1 MIDVVD
7 PTNLQ
12 SPDYNAVSI
21 RLASPE
27 VIRSWSQGEVKR
39 PETINYRNYKAERDG
54 LFCEKIF
61 GPTKD
66 WECFCG
72 KYSGVK
78 YKGIVC
84 EKCGVLVT
92 HSRVRRER
100 MGHINLVSPVAHIW
114 FFKTMPSRLGTLL
127 GMKSSNLQQVV
138 YFQKYIVTDPGTTP
152 LEYMEVLTEEQYR
165 KAQEKYGDDFKAM
178 MGAEATQE
186 LIRHLDTEKLIS
198 DLREELASTRAK
210 QKIEKIIKRLKLAEE
225 LKTSGNDPQWMV
237 MTVIPVIPP
246 DLRPLVPLENG
257 NFATSDLNDLYRRVI
272 YRNNRLKKLLELN
285 APSIIIR
292 NEKRMLQQAVDAL
305 FDNGRCQRAVF
316 GSGNR
321 PLKSLT
327 DMIKGKQGRFRENL
341 LGKRVDYSARSVIVV
356 GPALKL
362 HQCGLPK
369 SIILELFQPFII
381 RQLKERGYAETVK
394 AAKRKLERRDE
405 EVWEVLDDV
414 IKGRVVM
421 LNRAPTLHRMGIQA
435 FEVVM
440 IDGSAIQLHPLV
452 CQGFNADFDG
462 DQMAVHL
469 PLSIEAQTE
478 ARVLMLSTNNIFSPS
493 HGNPIISADQDIVLG
508 CYFLTLAKEGQIGEG
523 KIFSGFNEV
532 LMALDTNTVALHTL
546 VKIQLPKGMR
556 IDDGGPVKKILP
568 EQILIETTPGRLIF
582 NEALP
587 KGMPYYNKQQDK
599 SGLRRVIADCFEFLD
614 RRSTII
620 VLDTIKEIGFRYSTI
635 SGMSFG
641 AADLYVP
648 EEKPA
653 IIAEADKKA
662 IKFHKAYQRGLIT
675 ASEKHRNI
683 VETWTHATEELSG
696 LLMDR
701 LKNDTRHGVDYINPV
716 YVMAKSGARGSVAQI
731 RQLCGI
737 RGLMAKPNGD
747 IIETPIRAN
756 FREGLKVLEYFT
768 STHGARKGLADTA
781 LKTAD
786 SGYLTRKLVDVAQDV
801 IVAQADCGTVGG
813 ITKAVV
819 YDGDAIKVTLADA
832 ITGRV
837 ARDTI
842 VDIITDEVIVNE
854 NDIVSWETAK
864 KIEAMGFEK
873 IRVRSPLTCESK
885 SGICQKCYGMDRSRG
900 LVVELGVAVGIIAA
914 QSIGEPGTQLTMR
927 TFHIGGVAGV
937 KTEDTNYKARK
948 PGKLVYEN
956 LRTVTN
962 SANDNVVLNRN
973 GEIAIQDKNGRTIE
987 RFKVPVG
994 SKLTIKDGATVEKG
1008 ALVAEWEASSI
1019 PILSDVGG
1027 TVRFEHII
1035 PEVTMREERDPA
1047 TGIINRIILEG
1058 KGDLHP
1064 QVVLE
1069 DASGKPVAHYP
1080 IPEKASLSVVE
1091 GQSIAAGTLLAK
1103 TPREIAGTHDITGG
1117 LPRVTE
1123 LFEARP
1129 PKDPA
1134 VMAEIDGV
1142 VDFGERKR
1150 GKRTLVLTGDSG
1162 TEVEHSIPQGK
1173 HYRVHKGDRVKAGDA
1188 LVDGVLVPKDLLRVV
1203 GEEALQDYL
1212 LGEIQAVY
1220 RAQNVR
1226 IDDKHI
1232 EAIIRQMLRKVEV
1245 NDPGDLPYLQG
1256 QLLDKIRIREEN
1268 QRALA
1273 EGRRPATYEPKLMGI
1288 TRAALQS
1295 ESFIS
1300 AASFQETTKVL
1311 ADAALA
1317 GRRDHLLG
1325 LKENVILG
1333 HLIPCGTGFVTYK
1346 GLGIDKLGEPVVIPQ
1361 TADSLRAPVE
1371 HRFGERVVRQSE
1383 KEPLSADH

>member
-1 MIDVVD
+1 MIDIAAD
-7 PTNLQ
+7 QTNLS

-114 FFKTMPSRLGTLL
+114 FFKTMPSRLGILL

-178 MGAEATQE
+178 MGAEAVQE
-186 LIRHLDTEKLIS
+186 LIKHLDLDKLIS
-198 DLREELASTRAK
+198 DLREELASTKAK
-210 QKIEKIIKRLKLAEE
+210 QKIEKIIKRLKLSEE
-225 LKTSGNDPQWMV
+225 LKSSGNDPQWMV
-237 MTVIPVIPP
+237 MTCVPVIPP

-272 YRNNRLKKLLELN
+272 YRNNRLKKLVELN
-285 APSIIIR
+285 APGIIIR

-356 GPALKL
+356 GPRLKL

-369 SIILELFQPFII
+369 SIILGLFQPFII
-381 RQLKERGYAETVK
+381 RALKERGYAETVK
-394 AAKRKLERRDE
+394 AAKRKLERHDE

-435 FEVVM
+435 FEPVM
-440 IDGSAIQLHPLV
+440 IDGNAIQLHPLV
-452 CQGFNADFDG
+452 CAGFNADFDG

-493 HGNPIISADQDIVLG
+493 NGNPIISADQDIVLG
-508 CYFLTLAKEGQIGEG
+508 CYFLTLAKEDQPGEG
-523 KIFSGFNEV
+523 KIFSGFEEV
-532 LMALDTNTVALHTL
+532 LMALDAGVITLHSL
-546 VKIQLPKGMR
+546 IKIPMTKGTR
-556 IDDGGPVKKILP
+556 VDDGGPVKKMLDKD
-568 EQILIETTPGRLIF
+568 QLVETTAGRFVF
-582 NEALP
+582 NHALP
-587 KGMPYYNKQQDK
+587 QGMPFYNKQQDK
-599 SGLRRVIADCFEFLD
+599 GGLRRVIADCFEYLD
-614 RRSTII
+614 RRSTIV
-620 VLDTIKEIGFRYSTI
+620 VLDTIKDLGFKYSTI
-635 SGMSFG
+635 SGISFA

-648 EEKPA
+648 EEKSA
-653 IIAEADKKA
+653 VVGEADKKA
-662 IKFHKAYQRGLIT
+662 QKFHKAYQRGLIT

-683 VETWTHATEELSG
+683 VETWTHAVEELSG
-696 LLMDR
+696 KLMEKLRDD
-701 LKNDTRHGVDYINPV
+701 KRHGVDYINPV
-716 YVMAKSGARGSVAQI
+716 YVMAKSGARGSVAQV
-731 RQLCGI
+731 RQLCGM
-737 RGLMAKPNGD
+737 RGLMAKPNGE

-786 SGYLTRKLVDVAQDV
+786 SGYLTRKLVDVSQDV
-801 IVAQADCGTVGG
+801 IISEVDCGTVGG

-819 YDGDAIKVTLADA
+819 YDGDVVKVTLAEA

-842 VDIITDEVIVNE
+842 VDIITDEVVVRENE
-854 NDIVSWETAK
+854 IIIGETAK
-864 KIEAMGFEK
+864 KIEGLGFEK

-885 SGICQKCYGMDRSRG
+885 KGICQKCYGMDRSRG
-900 LVVELGVAVGIIAA
+900 MNVEFGVAVGIIAA

-927 TFHIGGVAGV
+927 TFHIGGVANA
-937 KTEDTNYKARK
+937 KAEETSYKARK
-948 PGKLVYEN
+948 SGKMVYEN
-956 LRTVTN
+956 LRIVIN
-962 SANDNVVLNRN
+962 GAGESVVLNRN
-973 GEIAIQDKNGRTIE
+973 GEIAFQDKNGRVIE

-994 SKLTIKDGATVEKG
+994 SKMLVADGVQVDKG
-1008 ALVAEWEASSI
+1008 ALVVEWEASSI

-1035 PEVTMREERDPA
+1035 PEVTMREERDNV

-1069 DASGKPVAHYP
+1069 DDAGKPIAHYP
-1080 IPEKASLSVVE
+1080 VPEKATLRVVE
-1091 GQSIAAGTLLAK
+1091 GQKINGGTLLAS

-1142 VDFGERKR
+1142 IDFGERKR
-1150 GKRTLVLTGDSG
+1150 GKRIIIIRGDSG

-1173 HYRVHKGDRVKAGDA
+1173 HYRVHKGDRVKAGDP
-1188 LVDGVLVPKDLLRVV
+1188 LVDGMLVPKDLLRVV

-1212 LGEIQAVY
+1212 LAEIQAVY

-1232 EAIIRQMLRKVEV
+1232 EAIVRQMLRRVEIS
-1245 NDPGDLPYLQG
+1245 DAGDLPYLQG
-1256 QLLDKIRIREEN
+1256 QLVDKIEIREAN
-1268 QRALA
+1268 QRAIA
-1273 EGRRPATYEPKLMGI
+1273 EGKRPATYEAKLMGI
-1288 TRAALQS
+1288 TRAALHS

-1311 ADAALA
+1311 ADASLA
-1317 GRRDHLLG
+1317 GRRDNLSG

-1333 HLIPCGTGFVTYK
+1333 HLIPCGTGFNVYK
-1346 GLGIDKLGEPVVIPQ
+1346 QIRIEKSGKPVVIPE
-1361 TADSLRAPVE
+1361 TPHIIRAPL
-1371 HRFGERVVRQSE
+1371 Q
-1383 KEPLSADH
+1383 EPASAHD

>member
-1 MIDVVD
+1 MIDMLD
-7 PTNLQ
+7 PTTLQ

-114 FFKTMPSRLGTLL
+114 FFKTMPSRLGILL
-127 GMKSSNLQQVV
+127 GMKSSNLQQVI

-178 MGAEATQE
+178 MGAEAAQE
-186 LIRHLDTEKLIS
+186 LIRHLDTERMIAE
-198 DLREELASTRAK
+198 LREELAATKAK
-210 QKIEKIIKRLKLAEE
+210 QKVEKIIKRLKLAEE
-225 LKTSGNDPQWMV
+225 LKTSGNDPQWMI
-237 MTVIPVIPP
+237 MTVVPVIPP

-272 YRNNRLKKLLELN
+272 YRNNRLKKLIELN

-356 GPALKL
+356 GPRLKL

-369 SIILELFQPFII
+369 AIILELFQPFII
-381 RQLKERGYAETVK
+381 RALKERGYAETVK

-493 HGNPIISADQDIVLG
+493 NGNPIISADQDIVLG
-508 CYFLTLAKEGQIGEG
+508 CYFLTLAKEGQQGEG
-523 KIFSGFNEV
+523 KIFCGINEV
-532 LMALDTNTVALHTL
+532 LMALDTQVVSLHSL
-546 VKIQLPKGMR
+546 IKIQVPKGTR
-556 IDDGGPVKKILP
+556 VDEGGAVKKILP
-568 EQILIETTPGRLIF
+568 EDILIETTPGRIIF

-587 KGMPYYNKQQDK
+587 KGMPFYNKQQDK
-599 SGLRRVIADCFEFLD
+599 PGLRRVIADCFEYLD
-614 RRSTII
+614 RRSTIE
-620 VLDTIKEIGFRYSTI
+620 VLDTIKELGFRYSTL
-635 SGMSFG
+635 SGMSF
-641 AADLYVP
+641 AASDLYVP
-648 EEKPA
+648 EEKTA
-653 IIAEADKKA
+653 IVAEADKKA
-662 IKFHKAYQRGLIT
+662 QKYQKAYQRGLIT
-675 ASEKHRNI
+675 AGEKHRNVI
-683 VETWTHATEELSG
+683 ETWTHATEELTKA
-696 LLMDR
+696 LMER
-701 LKNDTRHGVDYINPV
+701 LKNDHRYGPDYINPV
-716 YVMAKSGARGSVAQI
+716 YVMATSGARGSQAQI
-731 RQLCGI
+731 RQLAGI
-737 RGLMAKPNGD
+737 RGLMAKPNGE

-786 SGYLTRKLVDVAQDV
+786 SGYLTRKLVDVSQDV
-801 IVAQADCGTVGG
+801 IVSEHDCGTVGG
-813 ITKAVV
+813 ITKSVV
-819 YDGDAIKVTLADA
+819 YEGDIVKVSLADA
-832 ITGRV
+832 ITGRT

-842 VDIITDEVIVNE
+842 VDIITDEVIVRE
-854 NDIVSWETAK
+854 NDIISRDKAK
-864 KIEAMGFEK
+864 AIEAMSFEK
-873 IRVRSPLTCESK
+873 IRARSPLTCESK
-885 SGICQKCYGMDRSRG
+885 TGICQKCYGMDLSRG
-900 LVVELGVAVGIIAA
+900 ILVEPGVAAGIIAA

-937 KTEDTNYKARK
+937 KTEETNYKSRK

-956 LRTVTN
+956 LRTVVN
-962 SANDNVVLNRN
+962 GEGKVVVLNRN
-973 GEIAIQDKNGRTIE
+973 GEIAILDKNGRTIE

-994 SKLTIKDGATVEKG
+994 SILHFKDGVTVEKG
-1008 ALVAEWEASSI
+1008 QLLAEWEAANI
-1019 PILSDVGG
+1019 PILCELGG
-1027 TVRFEHII
+1027 IVRFEHVI

-1064 QVVLE
+1064 QIVI
-1069 DASGKPVAHYP
+1069 DDDHGKSIAHYP
-1080 IPEKASLSVVE
+1080 IPEKATLRVNE
-1091 GQSIAAGTLLAK
+1091 GQKISGGTLLAS

-1129 PKDPA
+1129 PKEPA
-1134 VMAEIDGV
+1134 VMAEIDGM

-1150 GKRTLVLTGDSG
+1150 GKRTIVVRGDSG

-1188 LVDGVLVPKDLLRVV
+1188 LVDGVLVPKDLLRVC

-1212 LGEIQAVY
+1212 LAEIQAVY
-1220 RAQNVR
+1220 RAQNVK

-1232 EAIIRQMLRKVEV
+1232 ETIIRQMLRKVEV
-1245 NDPGDLPYLQG
+1245 QDPGDLPYLQG
-1256 QLLDKIRIREEN
+1256 QLVDKIRIKEEN

-1273 EGRRPATYEPKLMGI
+1273 EGKRPATFEPKLMGI

-1317 GRRDHLLG
+1317 GRRDNLTG

-1333 HLIPCGTGFVTYK
+1333 HLIPCGTGFSIYK
-1346 GLGIDKLGEPVVIPQ
+1346 VMKIERLGEPVVVPVVEDIVRIPIQ
-1361 TADSLRAPVE
+1361 EPV
-1371 HRFGERVVRQSE
+1371 
-1383 KEPLSADH
+1383 SAHD

>member
-1 MIDVVD
+1 MIDLAAE
-7 PTNLQ
+7 TNLQ

-72 KYSGVK
+72 KYTGVK

-114 FFKTMPSRLGTLL
+114 FFKTMPSRLATLL

-152 LEYMEVLTEEQYR
+152 LEYMEVLTEEQFR
-165 KAQEKYGDDFKAM
+165 KAQDKYGDDFKAM
-178 MGAEATQE
+178 MGAEAVQE
-186 LIRHLDTEKLIS
+186 LIKHLDLDKLIS

-210 QKIEKIIKRLKLAEE
+210 QKIEKIIKRLKLSEE

-237 MTVIPVIPP
+237 MTVVPVIPP

-272 YRNNRLKKLLELN
+272 YRNNRLKKLIELN
-285 APSIIIR
+285 APGIIIR

-356 GPALKL
+356 GPRLKL

-369 SIILELFQPFII
+369 AIILELFQPFII
-381 RQLKERGYAETVK
+381 RALKERGYAETVK

-435 FEVVM
+435 FEPVM

-493 HGNPIISADQDIVLG
+493 NGNPIISADQDIVLG
-508 CYFLTLAKEGQIGEG
+508 CYFLTLSKEGQPGEDKVFTG
-523 KIFSGFNEV
+523 ANEV
-532 LMALDTNTVALHTL
+532 LMALDVGVINLHTL
-546 VKIQLPKGMR
+546 IKVPLAVGRP
-556 IDDGGPVKKILP
+556 IDDGGPAKKP
-568 EQILIETTPGRLIF
+568 WAGGLIETTPGRLVF

-587 KGMPYYNKQQDK
+587 EGMPYYNKQQDK
-599 SGLRRVIADCFEFLD
+599 GGLRRVIADCFEYLD
-614 RRSTII
+614 RKRTIE
-620 VLDTIKEIGFRYSTI
+620 VLDNIKEIGFKYSSL
-635 SGMSFG
+635 SGMSFA

-653 IIAEADKKA
+653 IIANADKKA
-662 IKFHKAYQRGLIT
+662 LKFHTAYQRGLIT
-675 ASEKHRNI
+675 ANEKHRNI
-683 VETWTHATEELSG
+683 IETWTHAVEELSG
-696 LLMDR
+696 KLMEK
-701 LKNDTRHGVDYINPV
+701 LKNDQRHGADYINPV
-716 YVMAKSGARGSVAQI
+716 YVMAKSGARGSVAQV

-737 RGLMAKPNGD
+737 RGLMAKPNGE

-756 FREGLKVLEYFT
+756 FREGLRVLEYFT

-786 SGYLTRKLVDVAQDV
+786 SGYLTRKLVDVSQDV
-801 IVAQADCGTVGG
+801 IVAELDCGTVGAV
-813 ITKAVV
+813 TKSAVF
-819 YDGDAIKVTLADA
+819 DGDVVKLSLAEA
-832 ITGRV
+832 ITGRT

-842 VDIITDEVIVNE
+842 VDIITDEVIVRENE
-854 NDIVSWETAK
+854 IIARDVAK
-864 KIEAMGFEK
+864 KIEALGYEK
-873 IRVRSPLTCESK
+873 IRVRSPLTCEAK
-885 SGICQKCYGMDRSRG
+885 TGICEKCYGMDLSRG
-900 LVVELGVAVGIIAA
+900 LIVERGVAVGIIAA

-927 TFHIGGVAGV
+927 TFHIGGVANT
-937 KTEDTNYKARK
+937 KAEDTSYKARK
-948 PGKLVYEN
+948 AGKLVYEN
-956 LRTVTN
+956 LRTVVN
-962 SANDNVVLNRN
+962 GLKESVVLNRN
-973 GEIAIQDKNGRTIE
+973 GELSILDAKGRNIE

-994 SKLTIKDGATVEKG
+994 SKLLIPDGTQIEKG
-1008 ALVAEWEASSI
+1008 QLIVEWEASSI

-1069 DASGKPVAHYP
+1069 DKAGKPVAHYP
-1080 IPEKASLSVVE
+1080 IPEKATLRVVE
-1091 GQSIAAGTLLAK
+1091 GQEIPGGTLLAS
-1103 TPREIAGTHDITGG
+1103 TPREMAGVHDITGG

-1134 VMAEIDGV
+1134 VMAEIDGE

-1150 GKRTLVLTGDSG
+1150 GKRIIVVRGESG
-1162 TEVEHSIPQGK
+1162 TEVEHPIPQGK
-1173 HYRVHKGDRVKAGDA
+1173 HYRVHRGDRVKAGDA
-1188 LVDGVLVPKDLLRVV
+1188 LVDGVLGPKDLLRIC
-1203 GEEALQDYL
+1203 GEEALQEYL
-1212 LGEIQAVY
+1212 LAEIQAVY

-1232 EAIIRQMLRKVEV
+1232 ETIIRQMLRKIEIQ
-1245 NDPGDLPYLQG
+1245 DPGDLPYLQG
-1256 QLLDKIRIREEN
+1256 QLVDRTRVREDN
-1268 QRALA
+1268 QRAIA
-1273 EGRRPATYEPKLMGI
+1273 EGKRPATFEPKLMGI

-1311 ADAALA
+1311 ADASLA
-1317 GRRDHLLG
+1317 GRRDGLMG

-1333 HLIPCGTGFVTYK
+1333 HLIPCGTGFNTYK
-1346 GLGIDKLGEPVVIPQ
+1346 QITIQKTGTPVVIPDNH
-1361 TADSLRAPVE
+1361 ANVRAPQP
-1371 HRFGERVVRQSE
+1371 VRAD
-1383 KEPLSADH
+1383 KEAANAHD

>member
-1 MIDVVD
+1 MIDIAAD
-7 PTNLQ
+7 QTNLS

-114 FFKTMPSRLGTLL
+114 FFKTMPSRLGILL

-178 MGAEATQE
+178 MGAEAVQE
-186 LIRHLDTEKLIS
+186 LIKHLDLDKLIS
-198 DLREELASTRAK
+198 DLREELASTKAK
-210 QKIEKIIKRLKLAEE
+210 QKIEKIIKRLKLSEE
-225 LKTSGNDPQWMV
+225 LKSSGNDPQWMV
-237 MTVIPVIPP
+237 QTVVPVIPP

-272 YRNNRLKKLLELN
+272 YRNNRLKKLVELN
-285 APSIIIR
+285 APGIIIR

-356 GPALKL
+356 GPRLKL

-381 RQLKERGYAETVK
+381 RALKERGYAETVK

-435 FEVVM
+435 FEPVM

-452 CQGFNADFDG
+452 CAGFNADFDG

-493 HGNPIISADQDIVLG
+493 NGNPIISADQDIVLG
-508 CYFLTLAKEGQIGEG
+508 CYFLTLAKEDQKGEG
-523 KIFSGFNEV
+523 KIFSGFEES
-532 LMALDTNTVALHTL
+532 LMALDAGVVNLHSL
-546 VKIQLPKGMR
+546 IKIPLAKGTR
-556 IDDGGPVKKILP
+556 LDDGGPVKKILDSD
-568 EQILIETTPGRLIF
+568 QLVETTVGRFVF
-582 NEALP
+582 NHALP

-599 SGLRRVIADCFEFLD
+599 GGLRRVIADCFEYLD
-614 RRSTII
+614 RRSTIV
-620 VLDTIKEIGFRYSTI
+620 VLDTIKELGFKYSTMSGI
-635 SGMSFG
+635 SF
-641 AADLYVP
+641 AASDLYVP
-648 EEKPA
+648 EEKA
-653 IIAEADKKA
+653 AVVGEADKKA
-662 IKFHKAYQRGLIT
+662 MKFHKAYQRGLIT

-683 VETWTHATEELSG
+683 VETWTHAVEELSG
-696 LLMDR
+696 KLMEK
-701 LKNDTRHGVDYINPV
+701 LKDDKRHGIDYINPV
-716 YVMAKSGARGSVAQI
+716 YVMAKSGARGSVAQV
-731 RQLCGI
+731 RQLCGM
-737 RGLMAKPNGD
+737 RGLMAKPNGE

-786 SGYLTRKLVDVAQDV
+786 SGYLTRKLVDVSQDV
-801 IVAQADCGTVGG
+801 IVSEVDCGTVGG

-819 YDGDAIKVTLADA
+819 YDGDVIKVTLAEA

-842 VDIITDEVIVNE
+842 VDIITDEVVVRENE
-854 NDIVSWETAK
+854 IISSDVAK
-864 KIEAMGFEK
+864 KIEGLGFEK
-873 IRVRSPLTCESK
+873 IRVRSPLTCEAK
-885 SGICQKCYGMDRSRG
+885 KGICNRCYGMDRSRG
-900 LVVELGVAVGIIAA
+900 MTVEHGVAVGIIAA

-927 TFHIGGVAGV
+927 TFHIGGVANA
-937 KTEDTNYKARK
+937 KAEDTSYKARK
-948 PGKLVYEN
+948 AGKMVYEN
-956 LRTVTN
+956 LRIVIN
-962 SANDNVVLNRN
+962 GANESVVLNRN
-973 GEIAIQDKNGRTIE
+973 GEIAFQDKNGRVIE

-994 SKLTIKDGATVEKG
+994 SKM
-1008 ALVAEWEASSI
+1008 LVADGTQVDKGTLVVEWEASSI

-1035 PEVTMREERDPA
+1035 PEVTMREERDNV

-1064 QVVLE
+1064 QIVLE
-1069 DASGKPVAHYP
+1069 DDHGKPIAHYP
-1080 IPEKASLSVVE
+1080 VPEKATLRVIE
-1091 GQSIAAGTLLAK
+1091 GQKIPAGTLVAS

-1134 VMAEIDGV
+1134 VMAEIDGI

-1150 GKRTLVLTGDSG
+1150 GKRIIVIRGDSG

-1173 HYRVHKGDRVKAGDA
+1173 HYRVHKGDRVKAGDP
-1188 LVDGVLVPKDLLRVV
+1188 LVDGVLVPKDLLRVC
-1203 GEEALQDYL
+1203 GEEALQEYL

-1232 EAIIRQMLRKVEV
+1232 ETIIRQMLRRVEIS
-1245 NDPGDLPYLQG
+1245 DPGDLPYLQG
-1256 QLLDKIRIREEN
+1256 QLVDKIEIREAI
-1268 QRALA
+1268 QRAIA
-1273 EGRRPATYEPKLMGI
+1273 EGKRPATYEAKLMGI
-1288 TRAALQS
+1288 TRAALHS

-1311 ADAALA
+1311 ADASLA
-1317 GRRDHLLG
+1317 GRRDGLMG

-1333 HLIPCGTGFVTYK
+1333 HLIPCGTGFSIYK
-1346 GLGIDKLGEPVVIPQ
+1346 TIKIEKSGKPVVIPE
-1361 TADSLRAPVE
+1361 APTI
-1371 HRFGERVVRQSE
+1371 VRTPVQ
-1383 KEPLSADH
+1383 EPVSAHD

>member
-1 MIDVVD
+1 MIDLLESGSQQQ
-7 PTNLQ
+7 TQ

-39 PETINYRNYKAERDG
+39 PETINYRNYKAEKDG

-100 MGHINLVSPVAHIW
+100 MGHINLVSPVVHIW
-114 FFKTMPSRLGTLL
+114 FFKAMPSRLGTLL
-127 GMKSSNLQQVV
+127 GIKSSALQQVI
-138 YFQKYIVTDPGTTP
+138 YFQKYIVVDQGTTP
-152 LEYMEVLTEEQYR
+152 LEYMEILSEESYR
-165 KAQEKYGDDFKAM
+165 SAIEKYGDDFKAM
-178 MGAEATQE
+178 MGAEAVQE
-186 LIRHLDTEKLIS
+186 LVRNLDVETLIGE
-198 DLREELASTRAK
+198 LREDLAATRAK
-210 QKIEKIIKRLKLAEE
+210 QKIEKITKRLRLCEDIKQ
-225 LKTSGNDPQWMV
+225 SGNDSQWMI
-237 MTVIPVIPP
+237 MTVVPVIPP

-272 YRNNRLKKLLELN
+272 YRNNRLKKLIELN
-285 APSIIIR
+285 APGIIIR

-356 GPALKL
+356 GPKLKL

-369 SIILELFQPFII
+369 QIVLELFQPFII
-381 RQLKERGYAETVK
+381 RELKERGHAETVK

-405 EVWEVLDDV
+405 EVWDVLDDV
-414 IKGRVVM
+414 IKGKVVM

-435 FEVVM
+435 FEPVM
-440 IDGSAIQLHPLV
+440 IEGSAIQIHPLV

-469 PLSIEAQTE
+469 PLSIEAQVE
-478 ARVLMLSTNNIFSPS
+478 ARVLMLSTNNIFSPAN
-493 HGNPIISADQDIVLG
+493 GNPIISADQDIVLG
-508 CYFLTLAKEGQIGEG
+508 CYFLTLMLDGQKGEG
-523 KIFSGFNEV
+523 KLFANDNEV
-532 LMALDTNTVALHTL
+532 HMALDHGVVGLHSQIR
-546 VKIQLPKGMR
+546 KRLPKGTTV
-556 IDDGGPVKKILP
+556 DDGGTQKKVLA
-568 EQILIETTPGRLIF
+568 EDTVLLTTPGRIVF
-582 NEALP
+582 NEILEE
-587 KGMPYYNKQQDK
+587 GMPFYNRVQDK
-599 SGLRRVIADCFEFLD
+599 GSLRAVIADCFEILG
-614 RRSTII
+614 RQGTID
-620 VLDTIKEIGFRYSTI
+620 VLDKLKDIGFHYSTI

-641 AADLYVP
+641 VGDLQSP
-648 EEKPA
+648 EARDK
-653 IIAEADKKA
+653 IISEADKKA
-662 IKFHKAYQRGLIT
+662 VKFNKAYQRGLIT
-675 ASEKHRNI
+675 AAERHRN
-683 VETWTHATEELSG
+683 VRDVWNHATESIG
-696 LLMDR
+696 KALMDGLR
-701 LKNDTRHGVDYINPV
+701 DDLREGDYINPV
-716 YVMAKSGARGSVAQI
+716 YAMAISKARGNEAQM
-731 RQLCGI
+731 RQLAGM
-737 RGLMAKPNGD
+737 RGLMAKPNGE
-747 IIETPIRAN
+747 IIEIPIRAS
-756 FREGLKVLEYFT
+756 FKDGLRVLEYFT

-786 SGYLTRKLVDVAQDV
+786 SGYLTRKLVDVAQDA
-801 IVAQADCGTVGG
+801 IVSEHDCGTVGG
-813 ITKAVV
+813 ITKSVIYEGESV
-819 YDGDAIKVTLADA
+819 KVSLADR
-832 ITGRV
+832 IIGRV

-842 VDIITDEVIVNE
+842 VDIITDEVVARENE
-854 NDIVSWETAK
+854 IITFDQARR
-864 KIEAMGFEK
+864 IESMGFEK

-885 SGICQKCYGMDRSRG
+885 VGICQSCYGTDHSRG
-900 LVVELGVAVGIIAA
+900 DEVEKGLAVGVIAA

-937 KTEDTNYKARK
+937 RSEETSYKARK
-948 PGKLVYEN
+948 PGVVTYDN
-956 LRTVTN
+956 LRTVENQAGKT
-962 SANDNVVLNRN
+962 VVLNRN
-973 GEIAIQDKNGRTIE
+973 GELVTNDKNGRSID

-994 SKLTIKDGATVEKG
+994 SVLHAEDGQEVKRG
-1008 ALVAEWEASSI
+1008 QLLVEWEAATI
-1019 PILSDVGG
+1019 PILSEFGG

-1035 PEVTMREERDPA
+1035 PEVTMREERDHA
-1047 TGIINRIILEG
+1047 TGIVNYVILEG

-1064 QVVLE
+1064 QVIIE
-1069 DASGKPVAHYP
+1069 DQDGTPVSYYP
-1080 IPEKASLSVVE
+1080 IPEKATLRVKE
-1091 GQSIAAGTLLAK
+1091 GEKIGPGQLIAS
-1103 TPREIAGTHDITGG
+1103 TPRELAGPTDITGG

-1134 VMAEIDGV
+1134 VMAEIDGIV
-1142 VDFGERKR
+1142 EFGERKR
-1150 GKRTLVLTGDSG
+1150 GKRTIVVRGASG
-1162 TEVEHSIPQGK
+1162 AEIEHSIPQGK
-1173 HYRVHKGDRVKAGDA
+1173 HYRVHKGDAVRAGDP
-1188 LVDGVLVPKDLLRVV
+1188 LVDGTLVPKDLLRIC
-1203 GEEALQDYL
+1203 GEESLQQYL
-1212 LGEIQAVY
+1212 LNEIQAVY
-1220 RAQNVR
+1220 RAQNVD

-1232 EAIIRQMLRKVEV
+1232 EIIIRQMMRKVEIV
-1245 NDPGDLPYLQG
+1245 DPGDLPYLQG
-1256 QLLDKIRIREEN
+1256 QIVDKIVIRDEN
-1268 QRALA
+1268 QKALA
-1273 EGRRPATYEPKLMGI
+1273 DGQRPATFEPKLMGI

-1317 GRRDHLLG
+1317 GRVDNLAG

-1333 HLIPCGTGFVTYK
+1333 HLVPCGTGFDDYK
-1346 GLGIDKLGEPVVIPQ
+1346 GYGIDKLGEPIALPE
-1361 TADSLRAPVE
+1361 AEDSVPDPTSQEFIGAN
-1371 HRFGERVVRQSE
+1371 
-1383 KEPLSADH
+1383 D

>member
-1 MIDVVD
+1 MIDMLD
-7 PTNLQ
+7 PTTLQ

-114 FFKTMPSRLGTLL
+114 FFKTMPSRLGILL

-178 MGAEATQE
+178 MGAEAAQE
-186 LIRHLDTEKLIS
+186 LIRHLDSDRMIS
-198 DLREELASTRAK
+198 ELREELASTRAK

-225 LKTSGNDPQWMV
+225 LKNSGNDPQWMI
-237 MTVIPVIPP
+237 MTTVPVIPP

-272 YRNNRLKKLLELN
+272 YRNNRLKKLVELN

-356 GPALKL
+356 GPRLKL

-381 RQLKERGYAETVK
+381 RALKERGYAETVK

-493 HGNPIISADQDIVLG
+493 NGNPIISADQDIVLG
-508 CYFLTLAKEGQIGEG
+508 CYFLTLPKENQIGEG
-523 KIFSGFNEV
+523 KIFCGFNEV
-532 LMALDTNTVALHTL
+532 LMALDCKVVSLHSL
-546 VKIQLPKGMR
+546 IRIQLPKGHR

-568 EQILIETTPGRLIF
+568 ATTLIETTPGRMIF

-587 KGMPYYNKQQDK
+587 KGMPYYNKTQDK
-599 SGLRRVIADCFEFLD
+599 GGLRRVIADCFEYLD
-614 RRSTII
+614 RRSTIE
-620 VLDTIKEIGFRYSTI
+620 VLDSIKELGFKYSTL

-648 EEKPA
+648 EEKGA

-662 IKFHKAYQRGLIT
+662 QKYQKAYQRGLIT

-683 VETWTHATEELSG
+683 IETWTHATEELSKA
-696 LLMDR
+696 LMER
-701 LKNDTRHGVDYINPV
+701 LRNDTRYGDDYINPV
-716 YVMAKSGARGSVAQI
+716 YVMATSGARGSVAQI
-731 RQLCGI
+731 RQLCGL
-737 RGLMAKPNGD
+737 RGLMAKPNGE

-786 SGYLTRKLVDVAQDV
+786 SGYLTRKLVDVSQDV
-801 IVAQADCGTVGG
+801 IVSLVDCNTVGG
-813 ITKAVV
+813 VTKAVV
-819 YDGDAIKVTLADA
+819 YEGDVIKVSLADA
-832 ITGRV
+832 ITGRT

-842 VDIITDEVIVNE
+842 VDIITDEVIVHENE
-854 NDIVSWETAK
+854 IISRDKAK
-864 KIEAMGFEK
+864 AVEAMGFEK
-873 IRVRSPLTCESK
+873 IRVRSPLTCESRA
-885 SGICQKCYGMDRSRG
+885 GICQKCYGMDLSRG
-900 LVVELGVAVGIIAA
+900 LAVEHGVAVGIIAA

-937 KTEDTNYKARK
+937 KTEETNYKSRK

-956 LRTVTN
+956 LRTVIN
-962 SANDNVVLNRN
+962 GNKEVVVLNRN
-973 GEIAIQDKNGRTIE
+973 GELVILDKNNRAIE

-994 SKLTIKDGATVEKG
+994 SKLLAKDGVVIEKG
-1008 ALVAEWEASSI
+1008 VMVVEWEAANI
-1019 PILSDVGG
+1019 PILSDVAG

-1047 TGIINRIILEG
+1047 TGIINRVILEG

-1064 QVVLE
+1064 QILLE
-1069 DASGKPVAHYP
+1069 DESGKPIAHYP
-1080 IPEKASLSVVE
+1080 IPEKATLRVAE
-1091 GQSIAAGTLLAK
+1091 GSKIAGGTLLAS

-1129 PKDPA
+1129 PKEPA
-1134 VMAEIDGV
+1134 VMAEIDGT

-1150 GKRTLVLTGDSG
+1150 GKRTIIVRGDSG

-1188 LVDGVLVPKDLLRVV
+1188 LVDGVLVPKDLLRVC

-1212 LGEIQAVY
+1212 ITEIQAVY
-1220 RAQNVR
+1220 RAQNVK

-1232 EAIIRQMLRKVEV
+1232 ETIARQMLRKIEII
-1245 NDPGDLPYLQG
+1245 DPGDLPYLQG
-1256 QLLDKIRIREEN
+1256 QLVDKIRVREEN
-1268 QRALA
+1268 QRAIA
-1273 EGRRPATYEPKLMGI
+1273 EGRRPANFEPKLMGI

-1317 GRRDHLLG
+1317 GRRDPLLG

-1346 GLGIDKLGEPVVIPQ
+1346 GAQIEKLGAPVVIPE
-1361 TADSLRAPVE
+1361 TVASVRAPVQE
-1371 HRFGERVVRQSE
+1371 SV
-1383 KEPLSADH
+1383 SAHD

>member
-1 MIDVVD
+1 MIDIAE
-7 PTNLQ
+7 TQNLQ
-12 SPDYNAVSI
+12 SPDYSAVSI
-21 RLASPE
+21 KLASPE

-114 FFKTMPSRLGTLL
+114 FFKTMPSRLATLL
-127 GMKSSNLQQVV
+127 GMKSSNLQQIV
-138 YFQKYIVTDPGTTP
+138 YFQKYVVTDPGTTP

-165 KAQEKYGDDFKAM
+165 KAQDKYGDDFKAM
-178 MGAEATQE
+178 MGGEAVQE
-186 LIRHLDTEKLIS
+186 LIKHLDLAKLIV
-198 DLREELASTRAK
+198 DLRAELAGTRAK
-210 QKIEKIIKRLKLAEE
+210 QKIEKIIKRLKISEE
-225 LKTSGNDPQWMV
+225 LKSSENDPQWMV
-237 MTVIPVIPP
+237 MTTIPVIPP

-272 YRNNRLKKLLELN
+272 YRNNRLKKLIELN
-285 APSIIIR
+285 APGIIIR

-356 GPALKL
+356 GPRLKL

-369 SIILELFQPFII
+369 MIILELFSPFII
-381 RQLKERGYAETVK
+381 RALKERGFAETVK

-405 EVWEVLDDV
+405 EVWEVLDEV
-414 IKGRVVM
+414 IRGRVVL

-435 FEVVM
+435 FEPVM
-440 IDGSAIQLHPLV
+440 IDGNAIQLHPLV
-452 CQGFNADFDG
+452 CEGFNADFDG

-493 HGNPIISADQDIVLG
+493 HGNPVISANQDIVLG
-508 CYFLTLAKEGQIGEG
+508 CYFVTMAKENQPNEG
-523 KIFSGFNEV
+523 KTFSGNDEV
-532 LMALDTNTVALHTL
+532 LMALDCGVVSLHTL
-546 VKIQLPKGMR
+546 VKIPVPAGHL
-556 IDDGGPVKKILP
+556 IDDGGPVKKPWKGGL
-568 EQILIETTPGRLIF
+568 LETTPGRIIF

-599 SGLRRVIADCFEFLD
+599 SGLRKVIADCFEHLD
-614 RRSTII
+614 RRRTIE
-620 VLDTIKEIGFRYSTI
+620 VLDNIKELGFIYGTR
-635 SGMSFG
+635 SGMSFA

-648 EEKPA
+648 DDKARVVED
-653 IIAEADKKA
+653 ADKKA
-662 IKFHKAYQRGLIT
+662 QKYNKAYQRGLIT
-675 ASEKHRNI
+675 ASEKHRTI
-683 VETWTHATEELSG
+683 VETWTHAVEELQKSLMEG
-696 LLMDR
+696 LG
-701 LKNDTRHGVDYINPV
+701 NDHRYGEDYINPV
-716 YVMAKSGARGSVAQI
+716 FVMAKSGARGSIAQI
-731 RQLCGI
+731 RQLCGM
-737 RGLMAKPNGD
+737 RGLMAKPNGE
-747 IIETPIRAN
+747 IIETPIRSN
-756 FREGLKVLEYFT
+756 FREGLRVLEYFT

-786 SGYLTRKLVDVAQDV
+786 SGYLTRKLVDVTQDV
-801 IVAQADCGTVGG
+801 IIADHDCGTVGG
-813 ITKAVV
+813 ITKSVV
-819 YDGDAIKVTLADA
+819 YDGDVIKLSLADA
-832 ITGRV
+832 VTGRT

-842 VDIITDEVIVNE
+842 VDIITDEVIVRE
-854 NDIVSWETAK
+854 NDIITREIAK
-864 KIEAMGFEK
+864 RIEQLGFEK
-873 IRVRSPLTCESK
+873 IRVRSPLTCEARN
-885 SGICQKCYGMDRSRG
+885 GICQKCYGMDLSRG
-900 LVVELGVAVGIIAA
+900 MVVEQGVAVGIIAA

-927 TFHIGGVAGV
+927 TFHVGGVANAKAEETSS
-937 KTEDTNYKARK
+937 KTRKA
-948 PGKLVYEN
+948 GTLVYEN
-956 LRTVTN
+956 LRTV
-962 SANDNVVLNRN
+962 ANEAGDIIVLNRN
-973 GEIAIQDKNGRTIE
+973 GEIALNDRHGRTID
-987 RFKVPVG
+987 RFKIPVG
-994 SKLTIKDGATVEKG
+994 SKLLVKDGAVVEKG
-1008 ALVAEWEASSI
+1008 ALLAEWEASSI
-1019 PILSDVGG
+1019 PILSDIGG
-1027 TVRFEHII
+1027 IVRFEHVI

-1047 TGIINRIILEG
+1047 TGIVNRIILEG

-1064 QVVLE
+1064 QVVLV
-1069 DASGKPVAHYP
+1069 DKDDKPVAHYP
-1080 IPEKASLSVVE
+1080 IPEKATLRVQE
-1091 GQSIAAGTLLAK
+1091 GQKVGPGTLLAS
-1103 TPREIAGTHDITGG
+1103 TPRELAGTHDITGG

-1150 GKRTLVLTGDSG
+1150 GKRIIVLKGDSG
-1162 TEVEHSIPQGK
+1162 QEVEHPIPQGK
-1173 HYRVHKGDRVKAGDA
+1173 HFRVHKGDRVKAGDA
-1188 LVDGVLVPKDLLRVV
+1188 LCDGVLVPKDLLRIC
-1203 GEEALQDYL
+1203 GEDALQEYL
-1212 LGEIQAVY
+1212 LHEIQSVY

-1232 EAIIRQMLRKVEV
+1232 ESVIRQMLRKVEV
-1245 NDPGDLPYLQG
+1245 QDPGELPYLPG
-1256 QLLDKIRIREEN
+1256 QLVDKIKVREEN
-1268 QRALA
+1268 QKAIA
-1273 EGRRPATYEPKLMGI
+1273 DGKRPATFEPRLMGI

-1311 ADAALA
+1311 ADASLA
-1317 GRRDHLLG
+1317 GRRDNLGG

-1333 HLIPCGTGFVTYK
+1333 HLIPCGTGFHTYK
-1346 GLGIDKLGEPVVIPQ
+1346 KLKVAKLGQPVAIPQ
-1361 TADSLRAPVE
+1361 TPASFPAPAPAAHQDGAKE
-1371 HRFGERVVRQSE
+1371 TVR
-1383 KEPLSADH
+1383 ADH

>member
-1 MIDVVD
+1 MIDLLAD
-7 PTNLQ
+7 QNATQ

-152 LEYMEVLTEEQYR
+152 LEYMEVLTEDQFR
-165 KAQEKYGDDFKAM
+165 KAQDKYGDDFKAM
-178 MGAEATQE
+178 MGAEAVQE
-186 LIRHLDTEKLIS
+186 LIRHLDLDKLIA
-198 DLREELASTRAK
+198 DLREELTGTRAK
-210 QKIEKIIKRLKLAEE
+210 QKIEKLIKRLKLTEE
-225 LKTSGNDPQWMV
+225 LKNSGNDPQWMV
-237 MTVIPVIPP
+237 MTTVPVIPP

-272 YRNNRLKKLLELN
+272 YRNNRLKKLVELN
-285 APSIIIR
+285 APGIIIR

-356 GPALKL
+356 GPRLKL

-369 SIILELFQPFII
+369 AIILELFQPFII
-381 RQLKERGYAETVK
+381 RALKERGYAETVK

-435 FEVVM
+435 FEPVM

-452 CQGFNADFDG
+452 CAGFNADFDG

-478 ARVLMLSTNNIFSPS
+478 ARVLMLSTNNIFSPA

-508 CYFLTLAKEGQIGEG
+508 CYFLTLSKEGQPGEG
-523 KIFSGFNEV
+523 KVFTGFEEV
-532 LMALDTNTVALHTL
+532 LMALDAKVVSLHSL
-546 VKIQLPKGMR
+546 IKILLPKGHL
-556 IDDGGPVKKILP
+556 IDDGGPVKKTLEKDLI
-568 EQILIETTPGRLIF
+568 IETTPGRMVF
-582 NEALP
+582 NQALP
-587 KGMPYYNKQQDK
+587 KGMPYYNKLQDK
-599 SGLRRVIADCFEFLD
+599 GGLRRVIADCFMYLD
-614 RRSTII
+614 RKNTIE
-620 VLDTIKEIGFRYSTI
+620 VLDSIKDLGFKYSTI
-635 SGMSFG
+635 SGMSF
-641 AADLYVP
+641 AIADLYVP
-648 EEKPA
+648 EEKPE
-653 IIAEADKKA
+653 IVGEADKRAMKYQ
-662 IKFHKAYQRGLIT
+662 KAYQRGLIT
-675 ASEKHRNI
+675 SQERHRNVI
-683 VETWTHATEELSG
+683 EAWTHATEELSRK
-696 LLMDR
+696 LMDR
-701 LKNDTRHGVDYINPV
+701 LKEDRRFGPDYINPV
-716 YVMAKSGARGSVAQI
+716 YLMATSGARGSVAQV
-731 RQLCGI
+731 RQLCGM
-737 RGLMAKPNGD
+737 RGLMAKPNGE

-801 IVAQADCGTVGG
+801 IITEEDCGTVGG
-813 ITKAVV
+813 VTKAVV
-819 YDGDAIKVTLADA
+819 YDGDLVKVTLAEA

-842 VDIITDEVIVNE
+842 VDIITDEVVVRE
-854 NDIVSWETAK
+854 NDIISRDAARA
-864 KIEAMGFEK
+864 IEGLGFEK

-885 SGICQKCYGMDRSRG
+885 SGICQKCYGMDLSRG
-900 LVVELGVAVGIIAA
+900 FQVEPGTAAGIIAA

-927 TFHIGGVAGV
+927 TFHIGGVAST
-937 KTEDTNYKARK
+937 KAEETSYKLK
-948 PGKLVYEN
+948 KDGIVQYEN
-956 LRTVTN
+956 LRTVVN
-962 SANDNVVLNRN
+962 SDGKKVVLNRN
-973 GEIAIQDKNGRTIE
+973 GEMVILDKNKRAID

-994 SKLTIKDGATVEKG
+994 SALLVDDEAEVKRGTV
-1008 ALVAEWEASSI
+1008 LAEWEAANI
-1019 PILSDVGG
+1019 PILSDLGG
-1027 TVRFEHII
+1027 IVRFEHVI

-1047 TGIINRIILEG
+1047 TGIVNRVILEG

-1069 DASGKPVAHYP
+1069 GKDGKPIAHYP
-1080 IPEKASLSVVE
+1080 IPEKATLRVAE
-1091 GQSIAAGTLLAK
+1091 GQEISAGTLLAS
-1103 TPREIAGTHDITGG
+1103 TPREMAGVHDITGG

-1134 VMAEIDGV
+1134 VMAEIDGLV
-1142 VDFGERKR
+1142 EFGDRKR
-1150 GKRTLVLTGDSG
+1150 GKRTIIVKGDSG
-1162 TEVEHSIPQGK
+1162 TEVEHAIPQGK
-1173 HYRVHKGDRVKAGDA
+1173 HYRVHRGDRVRAGEP
-1188 LVDGVLVPKDLLRVV
+1188 LVDGVLGPKDLLRIS

-1212 LGEIQAVY
+1212 LAEIQAVY

-1232 EAIIRQMLRKVEV
+1232 ESIVRQMLRKVEV
-1245 NDPGDLPYLQG
+1245 VDSGDLPYLPG
-1256 QLLDKIRIREEN
+1256 QIIDKIRIREAN
-1268 QRALA
+1268 QRAIA
-1273 EGRRPATYEPKLMGI
+1273 EGKKPATFEPKLMGI

-1311 ADAALA
+1311 ADASLA
-1317 GRRDHLLG
+1317 GRVDHLIG

-1333 HLIPCGTGFVTYK
+1333 HLIPCGTGFSIYK
-1346 GLGIDKLGEPVVIPQ
+1346 EVQIEKLGEPIVLPEGP
-1361 TADSLRAPVE
+1361 ASLPAPIQESV
-1371 HRFGERVVRQSE
+1371 
-1383 KEPLSADH
+1383 SAHD

>member
-1 MIDVVD
+1 MIDIAAD
-7 PTNLQ
+7 QTNLS

-114 FFKTMPSRLGTLL
+114 FFKTMPSRLGILL

-178 MGAEATQE
+178 MGAEAMQE
-186 LIRHLDTEKLIS
+186 LIKHLDLDKLIS
-198 DLREELASTRAK
+198 DLREDLASTKAK
-210 QKIEKIIKRLKLAEE
+210 QKIEKIIKRLKLSEE
-225 LKTSGNDPQWMV
+225 LKSSGNDPQWMV
-237 MTVIPVIPP
+237 QTVIPVIPP

-272 YRNNRLKKLLELN
+272 YRNNRLKKLVELN
-285 APSIIIR
+285 APGIIIR

-356 GPALKL
+356 GPRLKL

-381 RQLKERGYAETVK
+381 RALKERGYAETVK

-435 FEVVM
+435 FEPVM

-452 CQGFNADFDG
+452 CAGFNADFDG

-493 HGNPIISADQDIVLG
+493 NGNPIISADQDIVLG
-508 CYFLTLAKEGQIGEG
+508 CYFLTLAKEEQPGEG
-523 KIFSGFNEV
+523 KVFSGFEEV
-532 LMALDTNTVALHTL
+532 LMALDAGVINLHSL
-546 VKIQLPKGMR
+546 IKIPMSKGVR
-556 IDDGGPVKKILP
+556 LDDGGPVKKVLDRD
-568 EQILIETTPGRLIF
+568 QLVETTAGRYVF
-582 NEALP
+582 NHALP
-587 KGMPYYNKQQDK
+587 TGMPFYNKQQDK
-599 SGLRRVIADCFEFLD
+599 GGLRRVIADCFEYLD
-614 RRSTII
+614 RRSTIV
-620 VLDTIKEIGFRYSTI
+620 VLDTIKELGFKYSTMSGI
-635 SGMSFG
+635 SFA

-648 EEKPA
+648 EEKGA
-653 IIAEADKKA
+653 VVGEADKKA
-662 IKFHKAYQRGLIT
+662 MKFHKAYQRGLIT

-683 VETWTHATEELSG
+683 VETWTHAVEELSG
-696 LLMDR
+696 KLMEKLRDD
-701 LKNDTRHGVDYINPV
+701 KRHGPNYINPV
-716 YVMAKSGARGSVAQI
+716 YLMAKSGARGSVAQV
-731 RQLCGI
+731 RQLCGM
-737 RGLMAKPNGD
+737 RGLMAKPNGE

-786 SGYLTRKLVDVAQDV
+786 SGYLTRKLVDVSQDV
-801 IVAQADCGTVGG
+801 IVSEVDCGTVGG

-819 YDGDAIKVTLADA
+819 YDGDVIKVTLAEA

-842 VDIITDEVIVNE
+842 VDIITDEVIVRENE
-854 NDIVSWETAK
+854 IISSDVSK
-864 KIEAMGFEK
+864 KIEGLGFEK
-873 IRVRSPLTCESK
+873 IRVRSPLTCEARK
-885 SGICQKCYGMDRSRG
+885 GICNRCYGMDRSRG
-900 LVVELGVAVGIIAA
+900 MTVEHGVAVGIIAA

-927 TFHIGGVAGV
+927 TFHIGGVANA
-937 KTEDTNYKARK
+937 KAEDTSYKARK
-948 PGKLVYEN
+948 SGKLVYEN
-956 LRTVTN
+956 LRIVIN
-962 SANDNVVLNRN
+962 GANESVVLNRN
-973 GEIAIQDKNGRTIE
+973 GEVAFQDKNGRVIE

-994 SKLTIKDGATVEKG
+994 SKMTVADGAQVEKG
-1008 ALVAEWEASSI
+1008 ALIVEWEASSI

-1027 TVRFEHII
+1027 VVRFEHII
-1035 PEVTMREERDPA
+1035 PEVTMREERDNV

-1069 DASGKPVAHYP
+1069 DDSGKPIAHYP
-1080 IPEKASLSVVE
+1080 VPEKATLRVVE
-1091 GQSIAAGTLLAK
+1091 GQKIPAGTLLAS

-1150 GKRTLVLTGDSG
+1150 GKRIIVIRGDSG

-1173 HYRVHKGDRVKAGDA
+1173 HYRVHKGDRVKAGDP

-1232 EAIIRQMLRKVEV
+1232 ETIIRQMLRRVEIS
-1245 NDPGDLPYLQG
+1245 DAGDLPYLQG
-1256 QLLDKIRIREEN
+1256 QLVDKIEIREAN
-1268 QRALA
+1268 QRAIA
-1273 EGRRPATYEPKLMGI
+1273 EGKKPATYEAKLMGI
-1288 TRAALQS
+1288 TRAALHS

-1311 ADAALA
+1311 ADASLA
-1317 GRRDHLLG
+1317 GRRDTLSG

-1333 HLIPCGTGFVTYK
+1333 HLIPCGTGFSIYK
-1346 GLGIDKLGEPVVIPQ
+1346 TIKIEKSGKPVVIPELPAIVR
-1361 TADSLRAPVE
+1361 TPV
-1371 HRFGERVVRQSE
+1371 Q
-1383 KEPLSADH
+1383 EPVSAHD

>member
-1 MIDVVD
+1 MIDMLD
-7 PTNLQ
+7 PTSLQ

-114 FFKTMPSRLGTLL
+114 FFKTMPSRLGILL

-178 MGAEATQE
+178 MGAEAAQE
-186 LIRHLDTEKLIS
+186 LIRHLDIERLIS
-198 DLREELASTRAK
+198 ELREELASTKAK

-225 LKTSGNDPQWMV
+225 LKSSGNDPQWMV
-237 MTVIPVIPP
+237 MTVVPVIPP

-272 YRNNRLKKLLELN
+272 YRNNRLKKLVELN

-356 GPALKL
+356 GPRLKL

-493 HGNPIISADQDIVLG
+493 NGNPIISADQDIVLG
-508 CYFLTLAKEGQIGEG
+508 CYFLTLAKEGQQGEG
-523 KIFSGFNEV
+523 KVFSGFNEV
-532 LMALDTNTVALHTL
+532 LMALDTKVIGLHTL
-546 VKIQLPKGMR
+546 VRIQLAKGTR
-556 IDDGGPVKKILP
+556 LDDGGPVKKILP
-568 EQILIETTPGRLIF
+568 ETVLIETTAGRMIF

-587 KGMPYYNKQQDK
+587 KGMPFYNKTQDK
-599 SGLRRVIADCFEFLD
+599 GGLRRVIADCFEYLD
-614 RRSTII
+614 RRSTIE
-620 VLDTIKEIGFRYSTI
+620 VLDSIKELGFKYSTI

-641 AADLYVP
+641 ASDLYVP
-648 EEKPA
+648 EDKAA
-653 IIAEADKKA
+653 IVAEADKKA
-662 IKFHKAYQRGLIT
+662 AKYQKAYQRGLIT
-675 ASEKHRNI
+675 ASEKHRNV
-683 VETWTHATEELSG
+683 VETWTHATEELSKA
-696 LLMDR
+696 LMER
-701 LKNDTRHGVDYINPV
+701 LKTDQRYGVDYINPV
-716 YVMAKSGARGSVAQI
+716 FVMATSGARGSVAQV
-731 RQLCGI
+731 RQLAGI
-737 RGLMAKPNGD
+737 RGLMAKPNGE

-786 SGYLTRKLVDVAQDV
+786 SGYLTRKLVDVSQDV
-801 IVAQADCGTVGG
+801 IVSEHDCGTVGG

-819 YDGDAIKVTLADA
+819 YEGDIIKVSLADA
-832 ITGRV
+832 ITGRT

-842 VDIITDEVIVNE
+842 VDIITDEVIVRENE
-854 NDIVSWETAK
+854 IITRERSKA
-864 KIEAMGFEK
+864 IESLGFEK

-885 SGICQKCYGMDRSRG
+885 TGICQKCYGMDLSRG
-900 LVVELGVAVGIIAA
+900 LMVEMGVAVGIIAA

-948 PGKLVYEN
+948 SGKLVYEN
-956 LRTVTN
+956 LRTVI
-962 SANDNVVLNRN
+962 NDEKKTVVLNRN
-973 GEIAIQDKNGRTIE
+973 GELAIQDKNGRTIE

-994 SKLTIKDGATVEKG
+994 SVLFFADGKTVEKG
-1008 ALVAEWEASSI
+1008 QMLTEWEAANI
-1019 PILSDVGG
+1019 PIISEVGG
-1027 TVRFEHII
+1027 TVRFEHVI

-1047 TGIINRIILEG
+1047 TGIINRVILEG

-1069 DASGKPVAHYP
+1069 DDKGKPIAHYP
-1080 IPEKASLSVVE
+1080 IPEKATLRVNE
-1091 GQSIAAGTLLAK
+1091 GQQISGGTLLAS

-1129 PKDPA
+1129 PKEPA

-1150 GKRTLVLTGDSG
+1150 GKRTIVVRGDSG

-1188 LVDGVLVPKDLLRVV
+1188 LVDGVLVPKDLLRVC

-1212 LGEIQAVY
+1212 LAEIQAVY
-1220 RAQNVR
+1220 RAQNVK

-1232 EAIIRQMLRKVEV
+1232 ETIIRQMLRKIEV
-1245 NDPGDLPYLQG
+1245 LDPGDLPYLQG
-1256 QLLDKIRIREEN
+1256 QLVDKIRIREEN
-1268 QRALA
+1268 QRSLA
-1273 EGRRPATYEPKLMGI
+1273 EGKRPSTFEPKLMGI

-1317 GRRDHLLG
+1317 GRRDPLTG

-1333 HLIPCGTGFVTYK
+1333 HLIPCGTGFAIYK
-1346 GLGIDKLGEPVVIPQ
+1346 TLKIEKLGQPVVIPELP
-1361 TADSLRAPVE
+1361 SIVRIPVQE
-1371 HRFGERVVRQSE
+1371 SV
-1383 KEPLSADH
+1383 SAHD

>member
-1 MIDVVD
+1 MID
-7 PTNLQ
+7 TAQNAQNAAETSLQ

-21 RLASPE
+21 KLAAPE

-114 FFKTMPSRLGTLL
+114 FFKTMPSRLAILL

-152 LEYMEVLTEEQYR
+152 LEYMEVLTEEQFR

-178 MGAEATQE
+178 MGAEAVQE
-186 LIRHLDTEKLIS
+186 LIKHLDLDKLIA
-198 DLREELASTRAK
+198 DLREELAGTKAK

-225 LKTSGNDPQWMV
+225 LKASGNDPQWMV
-237 MTVIPVIPP
+237 LTVVPVIPP

-272 YRNNRLKKLLELN
+272 YRNNRLKKLVELN
-285 APSIIIR
+285 APGIIVR

-356 GPALKL
+356 GPRLKL

-369 SIILELFQPFII
+369 AIILELFQPFII
-381 RQLKERGYAETVK
+381 RALKERGYAETVK

-435 FEVVM
+435 FEPVM

-452 CQGFNADFDG
+452 CSGFNADFDG

-493 HGNPIISADQDIVLG
+493 NGNPIISADQDIVLG
-508 CYFLTLAKEGQIGEG
+508 CYFLTLEKEGQKGEG
-523 KIFSGFNEV
+523 KVFNSTDEA
-532 LMALDTNTVALHTL
+532 LMALDAGVITLHTL
-546 VKIQLPKGMR
+546 IRVPMAKGR
-556 IDDGGPVKKILP
+556 LIDDGGPVKKAWAGGL
-568 EQILIETTPGRLIF
+568 LETTPGRLVF
-582 NEALP
+582 NDALP
-587 KGMPYYNKQQDK
+587 LGMPFYNKLQDK
-599 SGLRRVIADCFEFLD
+599 AGLRRVIADCFEYLD
-614 RRSTII
+614 RRNTIM
-620 VLDTIKEIGFRYSTI
+620 VLDKIKELGFKFATR
-635 SGMSFG
+635 SGMSF
-641 AADLYVP
+641 AASDLLVP
-648 EEKPA
+648 AEKA
-653 IIAEADKKA
+653 RIVDEADKA
-662 IKFHKAYQRGLIT
+662 AQKFQKAYLRGIIT
-675 ASEKHRNI
+675 AKEKHRKVI
-683 VETWTHATEELSG
+683 ETWTHATESIKKI
-696 LLMDR
+696 LMDQ
-701 LKNDTRHGVDYINPV
+701 LKADQRHGTDYINPV
-716 YVMAKSGARGSVAQI
+716 YVMAKSGARGNETQV

-737 RGLMAKPNGD
+737 RGLMAKPNGE

-756 FREGLKVLEYFT
+756 FREGLRALEYFT

-786 SGYLTRKLVDVAQDV
+786 SGYLTRKLVDVSQDV
-801 IVAQADCGTVGG
+801 IIAEVDCGTVGG
-813 ITKAVV
+813 VTKAVV
-819 YDGDAIKVTLADA
+819 YDGDVIKLALADA
-832 ITGRV
+832 IKGRV

-842 VDIITDEVIVNE
+842 VDIITDEVVVKENE
-854 NDIVSWETAK
+854 IITPDVAK
-864 KIEAMGFEK
+864 RIESLGFEK

-885 SGICQKCYGMDRSRG
+885 SGICQKCYGMDLSRG
-900 LVVELGVAVGIIAA
+900 LLVEHGVAVGIIAA

-927 TFHIGGVAGV
+927 TFHIGGVANA
-937 KTEDTNYKARK
+937 KAEDTSYKPRRE
-948 PGKLVYEN
+948 GVIVYEN
-956 LRTVTN
+956 LRTVQRGTEAGGKGE
-962 SANDNVVLNRN
+962 SVVLNRN
-973 GEIAIQDKNGRTIE
+973 GEIVIKDKNGRIIE

-994 SKLTIKDGATVEKG
+994 SVLHVADGAAVKKG
-1008 ALVAEWEASSI
+1008 ELVAEWEASSI
-1019 PILSDVGG
+1019 PILCDIGG
-1027 TVRFEHII
+1027 TIRFEHVI

-1047 TGIINRIILEG
+1047 TGIVNRIILEG

-1064 QVVLE
+1064 QVVMLDKE
-1069 DASGKPVAHYP
+1069 GKAIAHYP
-1080 IPEKASLSVVE
+1080 IPEKATLLVSE
-1091 GQSIAAGTLLAK
+1091 GEKVGAGTLLAK
-1103 TPREIAGTHDITGG
+1103 TPRELAGTHDITGG

-1134 VMAEIDGV
+1134 VLAELDGV

-1150 GKRTLVLTGDSG
+1150 GKRIIVVRSDSG
-1162 TEVEHSIPQGK
+1162 TEVEHPIPQGK
-1173 HYRVHKGDRVKAGDA
+1173 HYRVQKGDRVKAGDP
-1188 LVDGVLVPKDLLRVV
+1188 LVDGVKNPKEILRIE

-1212 LGEIQAVY
+1212 LHEIQSVY

-1232 EAIIRQMLRKVEV
+1232 ESIVRQMLRRVEV
-1245 NDPGDLPYLQG
+1245 IDAGDLSFLPG
-1256 QLLDKIRIREEN
+1256 QLVDKIRIKDEN
-1268 QRALA
+1268 QKAIA
-1273 EGRRPATYEPKLMGI
+1273 EGKRPATYELKLMGI
-1288 TRAALQS
+1288 TRAALHS

-1311 ADAALA
+1311 ADASLA
-1317 GRRDHLLG
+1317 GRRDGLGG

-1333 HLIPCGTGFVTYK
+1333 HLIPCGTGFGLYK
-1346 GLGIDKLGEPVVIPQ
+1346 KLAIEKLGPPVALPETTPSIPRPAKQ
-1361 TADSLRAPVE
+1361 ETV
-1371 HRFGERVVRQSE
+1371 
-1383 KEPLSADH
+1383 SAHD

>member
-1 MIDVVD
+1 MIDLAEQS
-7 PTNLQ
+7 LQ

-114 FFKTMPSRLGTLL
+114 FFKTMPSRLGILL

-178 MGAEATQE
+178 MGAEAVQE
-186 LIRHLDTEKLIS
+186 LIRHLDIDKLIG
-198 DLREELASTRAK
+198 DLRQELAGTKAK

-225 LKTSGNDPQWMV
+225 IKSSANDPQWMV
-237 MTVIPVIPP
+237 MTVVPVIPP

-272 YRNNRLKKLLELN
+272 YRNNRLKKLIELN

-356 GPALKL
+356 GPRLKL

-493 HGNPIISADQDIVLG
+493 NGNPIISADQDIVLG
-508 CYFLTLAKEGQIGEG
+508 CYFLTMAQEGQPGEG
-523 KIFSGFNEV
+523 KVFSGFNEV
-532 LMALDTNTVALHTL
+532 LMALDTGCVSLHSL
-546 VKIQLPKGMR
+546 IKIQVTKGSR
-556 IDDGGPVKKILP
+556 LDDGGPVKKILP
-568 EQILIETTPGRLIF
+568 ETCLIETTPGRIIF

-587 KGMPYYNKQQDK
+587 KGMPFYNKLQDK
-599 SGLRRVIADCFEFLD
+599 QGLRRVIADCFEYLD
-614 RRSTII
+614 RRSTIT
-620 VLDTIKEIGFRYSTI
+620 VLDTIKDVGFKFSTI

-641 AADLYVP
+641 ASDLYVP
-648 EEKPA
+648 EEKA
-653 IIAEADKKA
+653 TIVAEADKKSQ
-662 IKFHKAYQRGLIT
+662 KFQKAYQRGLIT
-675 ASEKHRNI
+675 ASEKHRNV

-696 LLMDR
+696 FLMER
-701 LKNDTRHGVDYINPV
+701 LKNDNRYGKEYINPV

-731 RQLCGI
+731 RQLAGI
-737 RGLMAKPNGD
+737 RGLMAKPNGE

-801 IVAQADCGTVGG
+801 IVAQHDCGTVGG

-819 YDGDAIKVTLADA
+819 YDGDQIKVTLADA
-832 ITGRV
+832 ITGRT

-842 VDIITDEVIVNE
+842 VDIITDEVIVRENE
-854 NDIVSWETAK
+854 IVSREKAK
-864 KIEAMGFEK
+864 AVEGMGFEK

-885 SGICQKCYGMDRSRG
+885 SGICQKCYGMDLSRG
-900 LVVELGVAVGIIAA
+900 LMVEMGVAAGIIAA

-937 KTEDTNYKARK
+937 KTEETNYKARK
-948 PGKLVYEN
+948 AGKLVYEN
-956 LRTVTN
+956 LRTVL
-962 SANDNVVLNRN
+962 NDLKENVVLNRN
-973 GEIAIQDKNGRTIE
+973 GEVIINDTNGRTIE

-994 SKLTIKDGATVEKG
+994 SKLQIADGKAVEKG
-1008 ALVAEWEASSI
+1008 ALIAEWEAANI
-1019 PILSDVGG
+1019 PILSDLSG

-1047 TGIINRIILEG
+1047 TGIVNRVILEG

-1069 DASGKPVAHYP
+1069 DASGKPIAHYP
-1080 IPEKASLSVVE
+1080 IPEKATLRVIE
-1091 GQSIAAGTLLAK
+1091 GQKINGGTLLAS

-1134 VMAEIDGV
+1134 VMAEIDGMI
-1142 VDFGERKR
+1142 DFGERKR
-1150 GKRTLVLTGDSG
+1150 GKRTIVIQGDSG

-1188 LVDGVLVPKDLLRVV
+1188 LVDGVLVPKDLLRVC

-1212 LGEIQAVY
+1212 LAEIQAVY

-1232 EAIIRQMLRKVEV
+1232 ETIIRQMLRKIEI

-1256 QLLDKIRIREEN
+1256 QLVDKIRVREEN
-1268 QRALA
+1268 QRSLA
-1273 EGRRPATYEPKLMGI
+1273 EGKRPATFEPKLMGI

-1333 HLIPCGTGFVTYK
+1333 HLIPCGTGFTTYK
-1346 GLGIDKLGEPVVIPQ
+1346 DIKIEKLGEPVVIEPLPA
-1361 TADSLRAPVE
+1361 TIRTPAIAGFGEKES
-1371 HRFGERVVRQSE
+1371 RFGE
-1383 KEPLSADH
+1383 KEPVSAND

>member
-1 MIDVVD
+1 MIDIAAD
-7 PTNLQ
+7 QTNLS

-114 FFKTMPSRLGTLL
+114 FFKTMPSRLGILL

-165 KAQEKYGDDFKAM
+165 KANEKYGDDFKAM
-178 MGAEATQE
+178 MGAEAMQE
-186 LIRHLDTEKLIS
+186 LIKHLDLDKLIS
-198 DLREELASTRAK
+198 DLREELASTKAK
-210 QKIEKIIKRLKLAEE
+210 QKIEKIIKRLKLSEE
-225 LKTSGNDPQWMV
+225 LKSSGNDPQWMIQTCV
-237 MTVIPVIPP
+237 PVIPP

-272 YRNNRLKKLLELN
+272 YRNNRLKKLVELN
-285 APSIIIR
+285 APGIIIR

-356 GPALKL
+356 GPRLKL

-369 SIILELFQPFII
+369 AIILELFQPFII
-381 RQLKERGYAETVK
+381 RALKERGYAETVK

-435 FEVVM
+435 FEPVM

-452 CQGFNADFDG
+452 CAGFNADFDG

-493 HGNPIISADQDIVLG
+493 NGNPIISADQDIVLG
-508 CYFLTLAKEGQIGEG
+508 CYFLTLAKEGQHGEG
-523 KIFSGFNEV
+523 KIFSGFEES
-532 LMALDTNTVALHTL
+532 LMALDAGVVNLHSL
-546 VKIQLPKGMR
+546 IRIPLKKGML
-556 IDDGGPVKKILP
+556 IDDGGPVKKVLDKDS
-568 EQILIETTPGRLIF
+568 LIETTVGRYVF
-582 NEALP
+582 NHALP
-587 KGMPYYNKQQDK
+587 VGMPYYNKQQDK
-599 SGLRRVIADCFEFLD
+599 GGLRKVIADCFEYLD
-614 RRSTII
+614 RRSTIV
-620 VLDTIKEIGFRYSTI
+620 VLDTIKELGFKYSTLSGI
-635 SGMSFG
+635 SF
-641 AADLYVP
+641 AASDLYVP
-648 EEKPA
+648 EEKGA
-653 IIAEADKKA
+653 VVAEADKKA
-662 IKFHKAYQRGLIT
+662 MKFQKAYQRGLIT

-683 VETWTHATEELSG
+683 VETWTHAVEELSG
-696 LLMDR
+696 KLMEKLRDD
-701 LKNDTRHGVDYINPV
+701 KRHGVDYINPV
-716 YVMAKSGARGSVAQI
+716 YVMAKSGARGSVAQV
-731 RQLCGI
+731 RQLCGM
-737 RGLMAKPNGD
+737 RGLMAKPNGE

-786 SGYLTRKLVDVAQDV
+786 SGYLTRKLVDVSQDV
-801 IVAQADCGTVGG
+801 IVSEVDCGTVGAV
-813 ITKAVV
+813 TKAVV
-819 YDGDAIKVTLADA
+819 YDGDVIKVSLAEA
-832 ITGRV
+832 ITGRT

-842 VDIITDEVIVNE
+842 VDIITDEVIVRENE
-854 NDIVSWETAK
+854 IISSDKAK
-864 KIEAMGFEK
+864 AVEALGFEK
-873 IRVRSPLTCESK
+873 IRVRSPLTCEAK
-885 SGICQKCYGMDRSRG
+885 KGICMKCYGMDRSRG
-900 LVVELGVAVGIIAA
+900 MAVEHGVAVGIIAA

-927 TFHIGGVAGV
+927 TFHIGGVANA
-937 KTEDTNYKARK
+937 KAEETTYKARK
-948 PGKLVYEN
+948 AGKLVYEN
-956 LRTVTN
+956 LRIVIN
-962 SANDNVVLNRN
+962 GAEEKVVLNRN
-973 GEIAIQDKNGRTIE
+973 GELAIHDKNARVIE

-994 SKLTIKDGATVEKG
+994 SKMLVADGAMLDKG
-1008 ALVAEWEASSI
+1008 QLIVEWEASSI

-1027 TVRFEHII
+1027 TVRFEHVI
-1035 PEVTMREERDPA
+1035 PEVTMREERDNV

-1069 DASGKPVAHYP
+1069 DDHGKPIAHYP
-1080 IPEKASLSVVE
+1080 VPEKATLRVVE
-1091 GQSIAAGTLLAK
+1091 GQKINGGTLLAS

-1150 GKRTLVLTGDSG
+1150 GKRIIVIRGDSG

-1203 GEEALQDYL
+1203 GDEALQEYL
-1212 LGEIQAVY
+1212 LAEIQSVY

-1232 EAIIRQMLRKVEV
+1232 ETIIRQMLRRVEV
-1245 NDPGDLPYLQG
+1245 SDAGDLPYLQG
-1256 QLLDKIRIREEN
+1256 QLVDKVEMREAN
-1268 QRALA
+1268 QRAIA
-1273 EGRRPATYEPKLMGI
+1273 EGKKPATYESKLMGI
-1288 TRAALQS
+1288 TRSALNS

-1311 ADAALA
+1311 ADASLA
-1317 GRRDHLLG
+1317 GRRDGLLG

-1333 HLIPCGTGFVTYK
+1333 HLIPCGTGFGIYK
-1346 GLGIDKLGEPVVIPQ
+1346 NIKIEKSGKPVVIPEV
-1361 TADSLRAPVE
+1361 PVI
-1371 HRFGERVVRQSE
+1371 VRPPILQ
-1383 KEPLSADH
+1383 EPVSAHD

>member
-1 MIDVVD
+1 MID
-7 PTNLQ
+7 TASNAAAAQAEANLQ

-21 RLASPE
+21 KLAAPE

-114 FFKTMPSRLGTLL
+114 FFKTMPSRLAILL

-152 LEYMEVLTEEQYR
+152 LEYMEVLTEEQFR

-178 MGAEATQE
+178 MGAEAVQE
-186 LIRHLDTEKLIS
+186 LIKHLDLDKLIS
-198 DLREELASTRAK
+198 DLREELAGTKAK

-225 LKTSGNDPQWMV
+225 LKSSGNDPQWMV
-237 MTVIPVIPP
+237 LTVVPVIPP

-272 YRNNRLKKLLELN
+272 YRNNRLKKLVELN
-285 APSIIIR
+285 APGIIVR

-356 GPALKL
+356 GPKLKL

-369 SIILELFQPFII
+369 AIILELFQPFII
-381 RQLKERGYAETVK
+381 RALKERGYAETVK

-435 FEVVM
+435 FEPVM

-452 CQGFNADFDG
+452 CSGFNADFDG

-493 HGNPIISADQDIVLG
+493 NGNPIISADQDIVLG
-508 CYFLTLAKEGQIGEG
+508 CYFLTLDKEGQKGEG
-523 KIFSGFNEV
+523 KVFSSYDEAG
-532 LMALDTNTVALHTL
+532 MALDAGVVNLHSL
-546 VKIQLPKGMR
+546 VKITLEAGR
-556 IDDGGPVKKILP
+556 LVDDGGPVKKP
-568 EQILIETTPGRLIF
+568 WPGGLIETTPGRLVF

-587 KGMPYYNKQQDK
+587 KGMPFYNKLQDK
-599 SGLRRVIADCFEFLD
+599 SGLRRVIADCFEYLD
-614 RRSTII
+614 RKNTIL
-620 VLDTIKEIGFRYSTI
+620 VLDKIKEIGFRFATR
-635 SGMSFG
+635 SGMSF
-641 AADLYVP
+641 AASDLLVP
-648 EEKPA
+648 EEKA
-653 IIAEADKKA
+653 KIVKAADDA
-662 IKFHKAYQRGLIT
+662 AQKFQKAYLRGIIT
-675 ASEKHRNI
+675 AKEKHRKVI
-683 VETWTHATEELSG
+683 ETWTHATESIKKV
-696 LLMDR
+696 LMDQ
-701 LKNDTRHGVDYINPV
+701 LKVDTRHGPDYINPV
-716 YVMAKSGARGSVAQI
+716 YVMAKSGARGNETQI
-731 RQLCGI
+731 RQLCGM
-737 RGLMAKPNGD
+737 RGLMAKPNGE

-756 FREGLKVLEYFT
+756 FREGLRALEYFT

-801 IVAQADCGTVGG
+801 IVSEVDCKTVGG

-819 YDGDAIKVTLADA
+819 YDGDMIKVSLSEAIK
-832 ITGRV
+832 GRT

-842 VDIITDEVIVNE
+842 VDIITEEVVIQENE
-854 NDIVSWETAK
+854 IVSVDVAK
-864 KIEAMGFEK
+864 RIESLGFEK
-873 IRVRSPLTCESK
+873 IRVRSPLTCEAK
-885 SGICQKCYGMDRSRG
+885 IGVCQTCYGMDLSRG
-900 LVVELGVAVGIIAA
+900 LVVEHGVAIGIIAA

-927 TFHIGGVAGV
+927 TFHIGGVANA
-937 KTEDTNYKARK
+937 KAEETAYKPRRE
-948 PGKLVYEN
+948 GSLHYEN
-956 LRTVTN
+956 LRTV
-962 SANDNVVLNRN
+962 SRAVEGAKNDVVVLNRN
-973 GEIAIQDKNGRTIE
+973 GELVIKDKNGRVIE

-994 SKLTIKDGATVEKG
+994 SVLHAKDGGQVKRG
-1008 ALVAEWEASSI
+1008 DLIAEWEASSI
-1019 PILSDVGG
+1019 PILCDVGG
-1027 TVRFEHII
+1027 VVRFEHII
-1035 PEVTMREERDPA
+1035 PEQTMREERDPA
-1047 TGIINRIILEG
+1047 TGIVNRVILEG

-1064 QVVLE
+1064 QVVLS
-1069 DASGKPVAHYP
+1069 DKAGKVIAHYP
-1080 IPEKASLSVVE
+1080 IPEKATLLVNE
-1091 GQSIAAGTLLAK
+1091 GETIAGGTLLAK

-1134 VMAEIDGV
+1134 VLAEMDGV

-1150 GKRTLVLTGDSG
+1150 GKRIIIVRSDSG
-1162 TEVEHSIPQGK
+1162 TEVEHPIPQGK
-1173 HYRVHKGDRVKAGDA
+1173 HYRVQKGDRVKAGDP
-1188 LVDGVLVPKDLLRVV
+1188 LVDGVKNPKEILRIE

-1212 LGEIQAVY
+1212 LAEIQSVY

-1232 EAIIRQMLRKVEV
+1232 ESIIRQMLRRVEV
-1245 NDPGDLPYLQG
+1245 VDAGDLPCLPG
-1256 QLLDKIRIREEN
+1256 QLIDKIKIKELN
-1268 QRALA
+1268 QKAITEA
-1273 EGRRPATYEPKLMGI
+1273 KRPATYELKLMGI
-1288 TRAALQS
+1288 TRAALNS

-1311 ADAALA
+1311 ADASLA
-1317 GRRDHLLG
+1317 GRRDNLAG

-1333 HLIPCGTGFVTYK
+1333 HLIPCGTGF
-1346 GLGIDKLGEPVVIPQ
+1346 GLYRKLAIERLGEPIVLP
-1361 TADSLRAPVE
+1361 TEPVSVPRPAQE
-1371 HRFGERVVRQSE
+1371 TI
-1383 KEPLSADH
+1383 SAHD

>member
-1 MIDVVD
+1 MIDIID
-7 PTNLQ
+7 PTSLQ

-114 FFKTMPSRLGTLL
+114 FFKTMPSRLGILL

-152 LEYMEVLTEEQYR
+152 LEYMEVLTEEQCR
-165 KAQEKYGDDFKAM
+165 KAVEKYGDDFKAM
-178 MGAEATQE
+178 MGAEAVQE
-186 LIRHLDTEKLIS
+186 LIRHLDIEKLIS
-198 DLREELASTRAK
+198 DLREELASTKAK

-225 LKTSGNDPQWMV
+225 IKSSGNDPQWMV
-237 MTVIPVIPP
+237 MTVVPVIPP

-285 APSIIIR
+285 APGIIIR

-356 GPALKL
+356 GPRLKL

-435 FEVVM
+435 FEPVM

-493 HGNPIISADQDIVLG
+493 NGNPIISADQDIVLG
-508 CYFLTLAKEGQIGEG
+508 CYFLTLAKETQPGEG
-523 KIFSGFNEV
+523 KVFSGIDEV
-532 LMALDTNTVALHTL
+532 LMALDTGVVNVHSLI
-546 VKIQLPKGMR
+546 KIQMLKGTR

-568 EQILIETTPGRLIF
+568 ETVLVETTPGRLVF
-582 NEALP
+582 NDALP
-587 KGMPYYNKQQDK
+587 KGMPFYNKQQDK
-599 SGLRRVIADCFEFLD
+599 PGLRRVIADCFEYLD
-614 RRSTII
+614 RRSTIT
-620 VLDTIKEIGFRYSTI
+620 VLDSIKDIGFKYSTL

-641 AADLYVP
+641 VSDLYVP
-648 EEKPA
+648 EEKA
-653 IIAEADKKA
+653 NIVAEADKKSM
-662 IKFHKAYQRGLIT
+662 KFQKAYQRGLIT
-675 ASEKHRNI
+675 AQEKHRNV
-683 VETWTHATEELSG
+683 VETWTHASEELSG
-696 LLMDR
+696 VLMER
-701 LKNDTRHGVDYINPV
+701 LKGDQRYGSDYINPV
-716 YVMAKSGARGSVAQI
+716 FVMARSGARGSVAQV
-731 RQLCGI
+731 RQLAGM
-737 RGLMAKPNGD
+737 RGLMAKPNGE

-801 IVAQADCGTVGG
+801 IVSEHDCGTVGG

-819 YDGDAIKVTLADA
+819 YDGDNIKVTLADA
-832 ITGRV
+832 ITGRT

-842 VDIITDEVIVNE
+842 VDIITDEVIVRENE
-854 NDIVSWETAK
+854 IITREKAK
-864 KIEAMGFEK
+864 AVEAMGFEK

-885 SGICQKCYGMDRSRG
+885 TGICQKCYGMDLSRG

-927 TFHIGGVAGV
+927 TFHIGGVTTL
-937 KTEDTNYKARK
+937 KTEDTSYKARK

-956 LRTVTN
+956 LRIVTN
-962 SANDNVVLNRN
+962 GAKEMVVLNRN
-973 GEIAIQDKNGRTIE
+973 GELAIQDKNGRTVE

-994 SKLTIKDGATVEKG
+994 SKLLVEDGKTIDKG
-1008 ALVAEWEASSI
+1008 QLLAEWEAANI

-1027 TVRFEHII
+1027 TVRFQHII

-1047 TGIINRIILEG
+1047 TGIINRVILEG

-1064 QVVLE
+1064 QIVLE
-1069 DASGKPVAHYP
+1069 DAHGKPVAHYP
-1080 IPEKASLSVVE
+1080 IPEKATLRVTE
-1091 GQSIAAGTLLAK
+1091 GASINGGTLLAS

-1129 PKDPA
+1129 PKEPA
-1134 VMAEIDGV
+1134 VMAEIDGL

-1150 GKRTLVLTGDSG
+1150 GKRTMILRGDSG

-1188 LVDGVLVPKDLLRVV
+1188 LVDGVLVPKDLLRVC

-1212 LGEIQAVY
+1212 LAEIQAVY

-1232 EAIIRQMLRKVEV
+1232 ETIVRQMLRKVEI

-1256 QLLDKIRIREEN
+1256 QLVDKIRIREEN

-1273 EGRRPATYEPKLMGI
+1273 EGRRPGTFEPKLMGI

-1317 GRRDHLLG
+1317 GRKDTLTG

-1333 HLIPCGTGFVTYK
+1333 HLIPCGTGHDTYK
-1346 GLGIDKLGEPVVIPQ
+1346 GVKIDRLGEPVVIEQHHASIRTPLE
-1361 TADSLRAPVE
+1361 S
-1371 HRFGERVVRQSE
+1371 RVAE
-1383 KEPLSADH
+1383 KEHVSAND

>member
-1 MIDVVD
+1 MIDLAAE
-7 PTNLQ
+7 TNLQ

-114 FFKTMPSRLGTLL
+114 FFKTMPSRLGILL

-186 LIRHLDTEKLIS
+186 LIKHLDLDKLIS
-198 DLREELASTRAK
+198 DLREELASTKAK
-210 QKIEKIIKRLKLAEE
+210 QKIEKIIKRLKISEE
-225 LKTSGNDPQWMV
+225 LKSSGNDPQWMV
-237 MTVIPVIPP
+237 MTVVPVIPP

-272 YRNNRLKKLLELN
+272 YRNNRLKKLIELN
-285 APSIIIR
+285 APGIIIR

-356 GPALKL
+356 GPKLKL

-369 SIILELFQPFII
+369 AIILELFSPFII
-381 RQLKERGYAETVK
+381 RALKERGYAETVK

-405 EVWEVLDDV
+405 EVWEVLDEV
-414 IKGRVVM
+414 IRGRVVM

-435 FEVVM
+435 FEPVM

-493 HGNPIISADQDIVLG
+493 NGNPIISADQDIVLG
-508 CYFLTLAKEGQIGEG
+508 CYFLTLVKEGLKGED
-523 KIFSGFNEV
+523 KKFSSVNEV
-532 LMALDTNTVALHTL
+532 LMALDSGVITLHTL
-546 VKIQLPKGMR
+546 ILTALDKGR
-556 IDDGGPVKKILP
+556 LVDDGGPAKKP
-568 EQILIETTPGRLIF
+568 WAGGLIETTAGRLIF

-587 KGMPYYNKQQDK
+587 QGMPYYNKQQDK
-599 SGLRRVIADCFEFLD
+599 PGLRRVIADCFEYLD
-614 RRSTII
+614 RKRTIQ
-620 VLDTIKEIGFRYSTI
+620 VLDNIKELGFRYSTR

-648 EEKPA
+648 EEKAA
-653 IIAEADKKA
+653 IIGEADKKA
-662 IKFHKAYQRGLIT
+662 LKFHKAYQRGLIT
-675 ASEKHRNI
+675 ASEKHRNVI
-683 VETWTHATEELSG
+683 ETWTHAVEELSSK
-696 LLMDR
+696 LMEK
-701 LKNDTRHGVDYINPV
+701 LKNDQRHGADYINPV

-731 RQLCGI
+731 RQLCGL
-737 RGLMAKPNGD
+737 RGLMAKPNGE
-747 IIETPIRAN
+747 IIEVPIRAN
-756 FREGLKVLEYFT
+756 FREGLRVLEYFT

-786 SGYLTRKLVDVAQDV
+786 SGYLTRKLVDVSQDV
-801 IVAQADCGTVGG
+801 IVAEIDCGTVGG
-813 ITKAVV
+813 ITKSTV
-819 YDGDAIKVTLADA
+819 YDGDVIKLSLSEA
-832 ITGRV
+832 ITGRT

-842 VDIITDEVIVNE
+842 VDIITDEVVARENE
-854 NDIVSWETAK
+854 IISREVAK
-864 KIEAMGFEK
+864 KIEALGYEK

-885 SGICQKCYGMDRSRG
+885 SGICQKCYGMDLSRG
-900 LVVELGVAVGIIAA
+900 LVVEQGVAVGIIAA

-927 TFHIGGVAGV
+927 TFHIGGVANT
-937 KTEDTNYKARK
+937 KAEDTSYKIRK
-948 PGKLVYEN
+948 EGKLVYEN
-956 LRTVTN
+956 LRTVVN
-962 SANDNVVLNRN
+962 GAGEVVVLNRN
-973 GEIAIQDKNGRTIE
+973 GEIALLDPKGRNIE

-994 SKLTIKDGATVEKG
+994 SKLLVKDGALVKKG
-1008 ALVAEWEASSI
+1008 DLVVEWEASNI
-1019 PILSDVGG
+1019 PILSELGG

-1064 QVVLE
+1064 QVVL
-1069 DASGKPVAHYP
+1069 DDDHGKPIAHYP
-1080 IPEKASLSVVE
+1080 IPEKATLRVVE
-1091 GQSIAAGTLLAK
+1091 GQKIPGGTLLAS
-1103 TPREIAGTHDITGG
+1103 TPREIAGVHDITGG

-1134 VMAEIDGV
+1134 VMAEIDGL

-1150 GKRTLVLTGDSG
+1150 GKRIIIVRGDSG
-1162 TEVEHSIPQGK
+1162 VEVEHPIPQGK
-1173 HYRVHKGDRVKAGDA
+1173 HYRVHKGDRVKAGDP
-1188 LVDGVLVPKDLLRVV
+1188 LVDGVLNPKDLLRIC

-1232 EAIIRQMLRKVEV
+1232 EAIIRQMLRKIEV
-1245 NDPGDLPYLQG
+1245 ADAGDLPYLQG
-1256 QLLDKIRIREEN
+1256 QLVDKIRIRDEN
-1268 QRALA
+1268 QRAIA
-1273 EGRRPATYEPKLMGI
+1273 EGKRPATYEPKLMGI

-1317 GRRDHLLG
+1317 GRRDNLSG

-1333 HLIPCGTGFVTYK
+1333 HLIPCGTGFGVYK
-1346 GLGIDKLGEPVVIPQ
+1346 QIKTEKLGTPVAIPEVP
-1361 TADSLRAPVE
+1361 ASIRAPQPA
-1371 HRFGERVVRQSE
+1371 RTD
-1383 KEPLSADH
+1383 KEASHAHD

>member
-1 MIDVVD
+1 MIDAVAD
-7 PTNLQ
+7 PAAAIQ

-114 FFKTMPSRLGTLL
+114 FFKTMPSRLGILL
-127 GMKSSNLQQVV
+127 GMKSSNLQQVI

-178 MGAEATQE
+178 MGAEAVQE
-186 LIRHLDTEKLIS
+186 LIRHLDLDRLIGE
-198 DLREELASTRAK
+198 LREELASTKAK
-210 QKIEKIIKRLKLAEE
+210 QKIEKIIKRLKLSEE
-225 LKTSGNDPQWMV
+225 IKTSGNDPQWMV
-237 MTVIPVIPP
+237 LTTVPVIPP

-272 YRNNRLKKLLELN
+272 YRNNRLKKLVELN
-285 APSIIIR
+285 APGIIIR

-356 GPALKL
+356 GPRLKL

-369 SIILELFQPFII
+369 AIILELFQPFII
-381 RQLKERGYAETVK
+381 RALKERGYAETVK

-414 IKGRVVM
+414 IKGRVVL

-435 FEVVM
+435 FEPVM

-493 HGNPIISADQDIVLG
+493 NGNPIISADQDIVLG
-508 CYFLTLAKEGQIGEG
+508 CYFLTLAKEEQKGEG
-523 KIFSGFNEV
+523 KVFSSNNEV
-532 LMALDTNTVALHTL
+532 LMALDSGVVTLHSL
-546 VKIQLPKGMR
+546 IKIQMAKGTL
-556 IDDGGPVKKILP
+556 IDDGGPVKKSLADTT
-568 EQILIETTPGRLIF
+568 LVETTPGRVIF

-587 KGMPYYNKQQDK
+587 RGMPFYNKIQDK
-599 SGLRRVIADCFEFLD
+599 SGLRRVIADCFEYLD
-614 RRSTII
+614 RRSTIE
-620 VLDTIKEIGFRYSTI
+620 VLDSIKDTGFKYSTI

-641 AADLYVP
+641 ASDLYVP
-648 EEKPA
+648 ESKA
-653 IIAEADKKA
+653 TIIAEADKRAAKY
-662 IKFHKAYQRGLIT
+662 HKAYQRGLIT
-675 ASEKHRNI
+675 ASEKHRNVI
-683 VETWTHATEELSG
+683 EAWTHASEELSKA
-696 LLMDR
+696 LMEA
-701 LKNDTRHGVDYINPV
+701 LKNDHRFGPDYINPV
-716 YVMAKSGARGSVAQI
+716 YTMATSKARGSEAQV
-731 RQLCGI
+731 RQLAGM
-737 RGLMAKPNGD
+737 RGLMAKPNGE

-786 SGYLTRKLVDVAQDV
+786 SGYLTRKLVDVGQDV
-801 IVAQADCGTVGG
+801 IIAQNDCGTVGG
-813 ITKAVV
+813 ITKSVV
-819 YDGDAIKVTLADA
+819 YEGDIIKVTLTEG
-832 ITGRV
+832 ITGRT

-842 VDIITDEVIVNE
+842 VDIVTDEVIVQENE
-854 NDIVSWETAK
+854 IISREKAK
-864 KIEAMGFEK
+864 AVEAMGFEK

-885 SGICQKCYGMDRSRG
+885 SGICQKCYGMDLSRG
-900 LVVELGVAVGIIAA
+900 LMVELGVAVGIIAA

-937 KTEDTNYKARK
+937 KTEETNYKSRK
-948 PGKLVYEN
+948 GGVLVYEN
-956 LRTVTN
+956 LRTVEN
-962 SANDNVVLNRN
+962 SSGQIVVLNRN
-973 GEIAIQDKNGRTIE
+973 GEMVINDKNGRAID

-994 SKLTIKDGATVEKG
+994 SFLQVKNGATIDKG
-1008 ALVAEWEASSI
+1008 QLLAEWEASSI
-1019 PILSDVGG
+1019 PILSELGG
-1027 TVRFEHII
+1027 TVRFEHVI

-1047 TGIINRIILEG
+1047 TGIVNRVILEG

-1069 DASGKPVAHYP
+1069 GKDGKPIAHYP
-1080 IPEKASLSVVE
+1080 IPEKATLRVVE
-1091 GQSIAAGTLLAK
+1091 GQEITGGTLLAS

-1134 VMAEIDGV
+1134 VMAEIDGIT
-1142 VDFGERKR
+1142 DFGERKR
-1150 GKRTLVLTGDSG
+1150 GKRTIVIKGDSG

-1188 LVDGVLVPKDLLRVV
+1188 LVDGVLVPKDLLRVC

-1212 LGEIQAVY
+1212 LAEIQAVY

-1232 EAIIRQMLRKVEV
+1232 EIIIRQMLRKIELV
-1245 NDPGDLPYLQG
+1245 DPGDLPYLPG
-1256 QLLDKIRIREEN
+1256 LIIDKIRIREEN
-1268 QRALA
+1268 QRSLA
-1273 EGRRPATYEPKLMGI
+1273 DGKKPATFEPRLMGI

-1311 ADAALA
+1311 AEAALA
-1317 GRRDHLLG
+1317 GRKDTLQG

-1333 HLIPCGTGFVTYK
+1333 HLIPCGTGFSIYK
-1346 GLGIDKLGEPVVIPQ
+1346 SIQMEKLGAPVVIPAELA
-1361 TADSLRAPVE
+1361 TVSAPIQESV
-1371 HRFGERVVRQSE
+1371 
-1383 KEPLSADH
+1383 SAND

>member
-1 MIDVVD
+1 MIDIAAEQ
-7 PTNLQ
+7 TNLQ

-114 FFKTMPSRLGTLL
+114 FFKTMPSRLGILL

-165 KAQEKYGDDFKAM
+165 KAAEKYGDDFKAM
-178 MGAEATQE
+178 MGAEAIQE
-186 LIRHLDTEKLIS
+186 LIKHLDLEKLVS
-198 DLREELASTRAK
+198 DLREELASTKAK
-210 QKIEKIIKRLKLAEE
+210 QKLEKITKRLKMAEE
-225 LKTSGNDPQWMV
+225 LKASGNDPQWMIQ
-237 MTVIPVIPP
+237 TVVPVIPP

-272 YRNNRLKKLLELN
+272 YRNNRLKKLVELN
-285 APSIIIR
+285 APGIIVR

-356 GPALKL
+356 GPRLKL

-369 SIILELFQPFII
+369 GIILELFQPFII
-381 RQLKERGYAETVK
+381 RALKERGYAETVK

-435 FEVVM
+435 FEPVM
-440 IDGSAIQLHPLV
+440 IDGNAIQLHPLV
-452 CQGFNADFDG
+452 CAGFNADFDG

-493 HGNPIISADQDIVLG
+493 NGNPIISADQDIVLG
-508 CYFLTLAKEGQIGEG
+508 CFFLTLDKEGQPGEG
-523 KIFSGFNEV
+523 KIFSTFNEV
-532 LMALDTNTVALHTL
+532 LMAYDSGVVNLHSL
-546 VKIQLPKGMR
+546 IKLPMPKGTR
-556 IDDGGPVKKILP
+556 IDDGGPVKKLLEKDIL
-568 EQILIETTPGRLIF
+568 LETTPGRAIF

-587 KGMPYYNKQQDK
+587 KGMPYYNKLQDK
-599 SGLRRVIADCFEFLD
+599 GGLRRVIADCFEFLD
-614 RRSTII
+614 RRNTII
-620 VLDTIKEIGFRYSTI
+620 VLDTIKELGFRYSTL
-635 SGMSFG
+635 SGISFG
-641 AADLYVP
+641 ASDLYVP
-648 EEKPA
+648 EEKGA
-653 IIAEADKKA
+653 VVAEADKKA
-662 IKFHKAYQRGLIT
+662 LKFQKAYQRGLIT

-683 VETWTHATEELSG
+683 IETWTHAVEEISKT
-696 LLMDR
+696 LMQK
-701 LKNDTRHGVDYINPV
+701 LKDDKRHGKDYINPV
-716 YVMAKSGARGSVAQI
+716 YVMAKSGARGSVAQV
-731 RQLCGI
+731 RQLCGM
-737 RGLMAKPNGD
+737 RGLMAKPNGE

-786 SGYLTRKLVDVAQDV
+786 SGYLTRKLVDVSQDV
-801 IVAQADCGTVGG
+801 IISEVDCGTVGG
-813 ITKAVV
+813 VTKSVI
-819 YDGDAIKVTLADA
+819 YDGDIIKLNLADA
-832 ITGRV
+832 ITGRT

-842 VDIITDEVIVNE
+842 VDIVTDEVVVRENE
-854 NDIVSWETAK
+854 IISRDQAK
-864 KIEAMGFEK
+864 AIEALGFEK
-873 IRVRSPLTCESK
+873 IRVRSPLTCQSRK
-885 SGICQKCYGMDRSRG
+885 GICQKCYGMDLSRG
-900 LVVELGVAVGIIAA
+900 LVVEHGVAVGIIAA

-927 TFHIGGVAGV
+927 TFHIGGVANA
-937 KTEDTNYKARK
+937 KAEDTSYKARK
-948 PGKLVYEN
+948 AGKLVYEN
-956 LRTVTN
+956 LRIVTN
-962 SANDNVVLNRN
+962 SAGEKVVLNRN
-973 GEIAIQDKNGRTIE
+973 GEVAIADKNDRVIE

-994 SKLTIKDGATVEKG
+994 SKMLAEDGAPLEKG
-1008 ALVAEWEASSI
+1008 QLCVEWEASSI
-1019 PILSDVGG
+1019 PILSDLGG
-1027 TVRFEHII
+1027 VVRFDHIF
-1035 PEVTMREERDPA
+1035 PEVTMREERDNA

-1069 DASGKPVAHYP
+1069 GPDGKAIAHYP
-1080 IPEKASLSVVE
+1080 IPEKATLRVVE
-1091 GQSIAAGTLLAK
+1091 GQTISAGTLLAS
-1103 TPREIAGTHDITGG
+1103 TPREMSGTHDITGG

-1134 VMAEIDGV
+1134 VMAEIDGTI
-1142 VDFGERKR
+1142 DFGERKR
-1150 GKRTLVLTGDSG
+1150 GKRIIVIKGDSG
-1162 TEVEHSIPQGK
+1162 AEVEHPIPQGK

-1203 GEEALQDYL
+1203 GEEALQEYL
-1212 LGEIQAVY
+1212 LAEVQAVY

-1232 EAIIRQMLRKVEV
+1232 ESIVRQMLRRVEII
-1245 NDPGDLPYLQG
+1245 DAGDLGFLQG
-1256 QLLDKIRIREEN
+1256 QLVDKIEVREAN
-1268 QRALA
+1268 QRAIA
-1273 EGRRPATYEPKLMGI
+1273 EGKRPATFEPKLMGI
-1288 TRAALQS
+1288 TRAALHS

-1311 ADAALA
+1311 ADASLA
-1317 GRRDHLLG
+1317 GRRDGLTG

-1333 HLIPCGTGFVTYK
+1333 HLIPCGTGFGVYK
-1346 GLGIDKLGEPVVIPQ
+1346 NIRIEKTG
-1361 TADSLRAPVE
+1361 APVAIPDKPTSIRTPVQE
-1371 HRFGERVVRQSE
+1371 QT
-1383 KEPLSADH
+1383 SAHD

>member
-1 MIDVVD
+1 MIDMLD
-7 PTNLQ
+7 PTTLQ

-114 FFKTMPSRLGTLL
+114 FFKTMPSRLGILL

-178 MGAEATQE
+178 MGAEAAQE
-186 LIRHLDTEKLIS
+186 LIRHLDIDRLIS
-198 DLREELASTRAK
+198 ELREELASTRAK
-210 QKIEKIIKRLKLAEE
+210 QKIEKIIKRLKLSEE
-225 LKTSGNDPQWMV
+225 LKASGNDPQWMV
-237 MTVIPVIPP
+237 MTTVPVIPP

-272 YRNNRLKKLLELN
+272 YRNNRLKKLVELN

-356 GPALKL
+356 GPRLKL

-381 RQLKERGYAETVK
+381 RALKERGYAETVK

-493 HGNPIISADQDIVLG
+493 NGNPIISADQDIVLG
-508 CYFLTLAKEGQIGEG
+508 CYFLTLAKEKQIGEG
-523 KIFSGFNEV
+523 KIFSSFSEV
-532 LMALDTNTVALHTL
+532 LMALDTKVIGLHSL
-546 VKIQLPKGMR
+546 IRIQLPKGTP
-556 IDDGGPVKKILP
+556 IDDGGPVKKPLP
-568 EQILIETTPGRLIF
+568 KTSLIETTAGRMIF

-587 KGMPYYNKQQDK
+587 KGMPYYNKTQDK
-599 SGLRRVIADCFEFLD
+599 GALRRVIADCFEYLD
-614 RRSTII
+614 RRSTIE
-620 VLDTIKEIGFRYSTI
+620 VLDSIKELGFTYSTH

-648 EEKPA
+648 EEKVA
-653 IIAEADKKA
+653 IIGEADKKA
-662 IKFHKAYQRGLIT
+662 LKYNKAYQRGLIT

-683 VETWTHATEELSG
+683 IETWTHATEELSKA
-696 LLMDR
+696 LMER
-701 LKNDTRHGVDYINPV
+701 LRNDTRYGDDYINPV
-716 YVMAKSGARGSVAQI
+716 YVMATSGARGSVAQI
-731 RQLCGI
+731 RQLCGL
-737 RGLMAKPNGD
+737 RGLMAKPNGE

-786 SGYLTRKLVDVAQDV
+786 SGYLTRKLVDVSQDV
-801 IVAQADCGTVGG
+801 IISMVDCGTVGG
-813 ITKAVV
+813 VTKAVV
-819 YDGDAIKVTLADA
+819 YEGDIIKVSLADG
-832 ITGRV
+832 ITGRT

-842 VDIITDEVIVNE
+842 VDIITDEVIVRE
-854 NDIVSWETAK
+854 NDIITRDKAK
-864 KIEAMGFEK
+864 AIEAMGFEK
-873 IRVRSPLTCESK
+873 IRVRSPLTCS
-885 SGICQKCYGMDRSRG
+885 SRNGICQKCYGMDLSRG
-900 LVVELGVAVGIIAA
+900 MCVEFGVAVGIIAA

-948 PGKLVYEN
+948 AGTLQYEN
-956 LRTVTN
+956 LRTVVN
-962 SANDNVVLNRN
+962 GSGDIVVLNRN
-973 GEIAIQDKNGRTIE
+973 GEISIMDKNNRAIE

-994 SKLTIKDGATVEKG
+994 SKLLAKDGEFVEKG
-1008 ALVAEWEASSI
+1008 FMVAEWEAANI
-1019 PILSDVGG
+1019 PILSDVAG

-1069 DASGKPVAHYP
+1069 DDSGKAIAHYP
-1080 IPEKASLSVVE
+1080 IPEKATLRIVE
-1091 GQSIAAGTLLAK
+1091 GTKVAGGTLLAS

-1129 PKDPA
+1129 PKEPA
-1134 VMAEIDGV
+1134 VMAEIVGT

-1150 GKRTLVLTGDSG
+1150 GKRTIIVRGDSG

-1188 LVDGVLVPKDLLRVV
+1188 LVDGVLVPKDLLRVC

-1212 LGEIQAVY
+1212 LVEIQAVY
-1220 RAQNVR
+1220 RAQNVK

-1232 EAIIRQMLRKVEV
+1232 ETIIRQMLRKIEIS
-1245 NDPGDLPYLQG
+1245 DQGDLGYLQG
-1256 QLLDKIRIREEN
+1256 QLVDKIRVREEN
-1268 QRALA
+1268 QRAIA
-1273 EGRRPATYEPKLMGI
+1273 EGKRPATFEPKLMGI

-1300 AASFQETTKVL
+1300 AASFQETTKIL

-1317 GRRDHLLG
+1317 GRRDPLAG

-1333 HLIPCGTGFVTYK
+1333 HLIPCGTGFHTYR
-1346 GLGIDKLGEPVVIPQ
+1346 GAQIEKLGAPVVIPE
-1361 TADSLRAPVE
+1361 AVASFRAPVQE
-1371 HRFGERVVRQSE
+1371 SV
-1383 KEPLSADH
+1383 SAHD

>member
-1 MIDVVD
+1 MIDLAEQS
-7 PTNLQ
+7 LQ

-72 KYSGVK
+72 KYAGNK

-114 FFKTMPSRLGTLL
+114 FFKTMPSRLGILL

-186 LIRHLDTEKLIS
+186 LIRHLDLDKLIS
-198 DLREELASTRAK
+198 DLREELASTKAK
-210 QKIEKIIKRLKLAEE
+210 QKIEKIIKRLKLSEE
-225 LKTSGNDPQWMV
+225 IKSSGNDPQWMV
-237 MTVIPVIPP
+237 MTVVPVIPP

-272 YRNNRLKKLLELN
+272 YRNNRLKKLIELN

-356 GPALKL
+356 GPRLKL

-414 IKGRVVM
+414 IKGRVVL

-435 FEVVM
+435 FEPVM

-478 ARVLMLSTNNIFSPS
+478 ARVLMLSTNNIFAPRD
-493 HGNPIISADQDIVLG
+493 GNPIISADQDIVLG
-508 CYFLTLAKEGQIGEG
+508 CYFLTLPKEGQKGEG
-523 KIFSGFNEV
+523 KCFSGHNEV
-532 LMALDTNTVALHTL
+532 LMALDAGAVTLHSL
-546 VKIQLPKGMR
+546 IKIPLHKGAQ
-556 IDDGGPVKKILP
+556 IDDGGPVKKTLP
-568 EQILIETTPGRLIF
+568 ENQLVETTAGRIIF

-587 KGMPYYNKQQDK
+587 RGMPFYNKQQDK
-599 SGLRRVIADCFEFLD
+599 SALRRVIADCFEYLD
-614 RRSTII
+614 RRSTIE
-620 VLDTIKEIGFRYSTI
+620 VLDTIKEMGFHYATT
-635 SGMSFG
+635 SGISFG
-641 AADLYVP
+641 ADDFYVP
-648 EEKPA
+648 EEKIA

-662 IKFHKAYQRGLIT
+662 MKFHKAYQRGLIT
-675 ASEKHRNI
+675 GQERHRNVI
-683 VETWTHATEELSG
+683 ETWSHAVEEISTVLIE
-696 LLMDR
+696 R
-701 LKNDTRHGVDYINPV
+701 LRNDTRYGGDYINPV
-716 YVMAKSGARGSVAQI
+716 YVMAKSGARGSTANF

-737 RGLMAKPNGD
+737 RGLMAKPNGE

-801 IVAQADCGTVGG
+801 IVSHLDCGTVGG

-819 YDGDAIKVTLADA
+819 YDGEAVKVTLVDA
-832 ITGRV
+832 ITGRT

-842 VDIITDEVIVNE
+842 VDIITDEVIVRENE
-854 NDIVSWETAK
+854 IILKDKARE
-864 KIEAMGFEK
+864 IEKMGFEK

-885 SGICQKCYGMDRSRG
+885 TGICQKCYGMDLSRG
-900 LVVELGVAVGIIAA
+900 LMVELGVAVGIIAA
-914 QSIGEPGTQLTMR
+914 QCIGEPGTQLTMR
-927 TFHIGGVAGV
+927 TFHIGGVTTV
-937 KTEDTNYKARK
+937 KTEDTSYKARK
-948 PGKLVYEN
+948 PGKLGYEN
-956 LRTVTN
+956 LRTVIN
-962 SANDNVVLNRN
+962 GAGEVVVLNRN
-973 GEIAIQDKNGRTIE
+973 GELVITDSNGRTIE

-994 SKLTIKDGATVEKG
+994 SKLMALDQKPVERG
-1008 ALVAEWEASSI
+1008 QLLAEWEAANI
-1019 PILSDVGG
+1019 PIISELGG
-1027 TVRFEHII
+1027 VVRFEHII
-1035 PEVTMREERDPA
+1035 PEVTMREEKDPA
-1047 TGIINRIILEG
+1047 TQIINRIILEG

-1064 QVVLE
+1064 QVLIE
-1069 DASGKPVAHYP
+1069 DANGKPIAHYP
-1080 IPEKASLSVVE
+1080 IPEKATLRVLE
-1091 GQSIAAGTLLAK
+1091 GQMIPGGTLLAS

-1129 PKDPA
+1129 PKEPA
-1134 VMAEIDGV
+1134 VMAEIDGII
-1142 VDFGERKR
+1142 DFGERKR
-1150 GKRTLVLTGDSG
+1150 GKRTIVIRGESG

-1188 LVDGVLVPKDLLRVV
+1188 LVDGVLVPKDLLRVC

-1232 EAIIRQMLRKVEV
+1232 ETIIRQMLRKVEV
-1245 NDPGDLPYLQG
+1245 NDSGDLPYLQG
-1256 QLLDKIRIREEN
+1256 QLVDKIRVREEN
-1268 QRALA
+1268 QRAVA
-1273 EGRRPATYEPKLMGI
+1273 DGKRPATFEPKLMGI

-1311 ADAALA
+1311 AEAALA
-1317 GRRDHLLG
+1317 GRKDNLAG

-1333 HLIPCGTGFVTYK
+1333 HLIPCGTGFAIYK
-1346 GLGIDKLGEPVVIPQ
+1346 SLKMEKLGDPVVIVPP
-1361 TADSLRAPVE
+1361 PVTVRTPLE
-1371 HRFGERVVRQSE
+1371 TRFGEKEVRLTD
-1383 KEPLSADH
+1383 KEHISADH

>member
-1 MIDVVD
+1 MIDTA
-7 PTNLQ
+7 PHAPSAAETNLQ

-21 RLASPE
+21 KLAAPE

-114 FFKTMPSRLGTLL
+114 FFKTMPSRLAILL

-152 LEYMEVLTEEQYR
+152 LEYMEVLTEEQFR

-178 MGAEATQE
+178 MGAEAVQE
-186 LIRHLDTEKLIS
+186 LVKHLDLDKLNA
-198 DLREELASTRAK
+198 DLREEFAGTKAK

-225 LKTSGNDPQWMV
+225 LKASGNDPQWMV
-237 MTVIPVIPP
+237 LTVVPVIPP

-272 YRNNRLKKLLELN
+272 YRNNRLKKLVELN
-285 APSIIIR
+285 APGIIVR

-356 GPALKL
+356 GPKLKL

-369 SIILELFQPFII
+369 AIILELFQPFII
-381 RQLKERGYAETVK
+381 RALKERGYAETVK

-435 FEVVM
+435 FEPVM
-440 IDGSAIQLHPLV
+440 IEGNAIQLHPLV
-452 CQGFNADFDG
+452 CSGFNADFDG

-493 HGNPIISADQDIVLG
+493 NGNPIISADQDIVLG
-508 CYFLTLAKEGQIGEG
+508 CYFLTLEKEGQKGEG
-523 KIFSGFNEV
+523 KVFNSHDEV
-532 LMALDTNTVALHTL
+532 LMAFDAGVVALHTL
-546 VKIQLPKGMR
+546 IKIPMAKGR
-556 IDDGGPVKKILP
+556 PIDDGGPVKKPWPGGL
-568 EQILIETTPGRLIF
+568 LETTPGRLIL
-582 NEALP
+582 NDVLP
-587 KGMPYYNKQQDK
+587 EGMPFYNKLQDK
-599 SGLRRVIADCFEFLD
+599 GGLRRVIADCFEYLD
-614 RRSTII
+614 RRNTIM
-620 VLDTIKEIGFRYSTI
+620 VLDKIKELGFRFATR
-635 SGMSFG
+635 SGMSF
-641 AADLYVP
+641 AASDLLVP
-648 EEKPA
+648 EEKSK
-653 IIAEADKKA
+653 IVEEADKSA
-662 IKFHKAYQRGLIT
+662 QKFQKAYLRGIIT
-675 ASEKHRNI
+675 AKEKHRKVI
-683 VETWTHATEELSG
+683 ETWTHATESIKKV
-696 LLMDR
+696 LMEQ
-701 LKNDTRHGVDYINPV
+701 LKADQRHGLDYINPV
-716 YVMAKSGARGSVAQI
+716 YVMAKSGARGNETQV

-737 RGLMAKPNGD
+737 RGLMAKPNGE

-756 FREGLKVLEYFT
+756 FREGLKALEYFT

-786 SGYLTRKLVDVAQDV
+786 SGYLTRKLVDVSQDV
-801 IVAQADCGTVGG
+801 IIAEVDCGTVGG
-813 ITKAVV
+813 VTKAVV
-819 YDGDAIKVTLADA
+819 YDGDMIKVSLADA
-832 ITGRV
+832 IKGRV

-842 VDIITDEVIVNE
+842 VDIITDEVVVKE
-854 NDIVSWETAK
+854 NDIITPDVAK
-864 KIEAMGFEK
+864 RIESLGFEK
-873 IRVRSPLTCESK
+873 IRVRSPLTCEAK
-885 SGICQKCYGMDRSRG
+885 VGVCQTCYGMDLSRG
-900 LVVELGVAVGIIAA
+900 LCVEHGVAVGIIAA

-927 TFHIGGVAGV
+927 TFHIGGVANA
-937 KTEDTNYKARK
+937 KAEETSYKPRRE
-948 PGKLVYEN
+948 GSLLYEN
-956 LRTVTN
+956 LRTVN
-962 SANDNVVLNRN
+962 RGLDASGKAENVVLNRN
-973 GEIAIQDKNGRTIE
+973 GELVIKDKNGRVIE

-994 SKLTIKDGATVEKG
+994 SVLHAVDGASVKRG
-1008 ALVAEWEASSI
+1008 MLIAEWEASSI
-1019 PILSDVGG
+1019 PILCDMGG
-1027 TVRFEHII
+1027 TIRFEHII

-1047 TGIINRIILEG
+1047 TGIVNRVILEG

-1064 QVVLE
+1064 QVVML
-1069 DASGKPVAHYP
+1069 DADGKAIAHYP
-1080 IPEKASLSVVE
+1080 IPEKATLLVTE
-1091 GQSIAAGTLLAK
+1091 GEKVGPGTLLAK
-1103 TPREIAGTHDITGG
+1103 TPRELAGTHDITGG

-1134 VMAEIDGV
+1134 VLAELDGT

-1150 GKRTLVLTGDSG
+1150 GKRIIVVRSDSG
-1162 TEVEHSIPQGK
+1162 TEVEHAIPQGK
-1173 HYRVHKGDRVKAGDA
+1173 HYRVQKGDRVKAGDP
-1188 LVDGVLVPKDLLRVV
+1188 LVDGVKNPKEILRIE

-1212 LGEIQAVY
+1212 LNEIQSVY
-1220 RAQNVR
+1220 RTQNVR

-1232 EAIIRQMLRKVEV
+1232 ESIIRQMLRRVEV
-1245 NDPGDLPYLQG
+1245 MDAGDLPFLPG
-1256 QLLDKIRIREEN
+1256 QLVDKIRIKDAN
-1268 QRALA
+1268 QKAII
-1273 EGRRPATYEPKLMGI
+1273 EGKRPATYELKLMGI
-1288 TRAALQS
+1288 TRAALHS

-1317 GRRDHLLG
+1317 GRRDNLGG

-1333 HLIPCGTGFVTYK
+1333 HLIPCGTGFGLYRK
-1346 GLGIDKLGEPVVIPQ
+1346 LGIEKLGAPIALPEHPPTIPRPTKQEPV
-1361 TADSLRAPVE
+1361 
-1371 HRFGERVVRQSE
+1371 
-1383 KEPLSADH
+1383 SAHD

>member
-1 MIDVVD
+1 
-7 PTNLQ
+7 
-12 SPDYNAVSI
+12 
-21 RLASPE
+21 
-27 VIRSWSQGEVKR
+27 
-39 PETINYRNYKAERDG
+39 
-54 LFCEKIF
+54 
-61 GPTKD
+61 
-66 WECFCG
+66 
-72 KYSGVK
+72 
-78 YKGIVC
+78 
-84 EKCGVLVT
+84 
-92 HSRVRRER
+92 
-100 MGHINLVSPVAHIW
+100 
-114 FFKTMPSRLGTLL
+114 
-127 GMKSSNLQQVV
+127 LQQVI

-178 MGAEATQE
+178 MGAEAAQE
-186 LIRHLDTEKLIS
+186 LIRHLDTERLIS
-198 DLREELASTRAK
+198 ELREELASTKAK

-225 LKTSGNDPQWMV
+225 LRSSGNDPQWMI
-237 MTVIPVIPP
+237 MTVVPVIPP

-272 YRNNRLKKLLELN
+272 YRNNRLKKLVELN

-356 GPALKL
+356 GPRLKL

-381 RQLKERGYAETVK
+381 RALKERGYAETVK

-493 HGNPIISADQDIVLG
+493 NGNPIISADQDIVLG
-508 CYFLTLAKEGQIGEG
+508 CYFLTLAKEDQLGEG
-523 KIFSGFNEV
+523 KVFSGFNEV
-532 LMALDTNTVALHTL
+532 LMALDTQVITLHTL
-546 VKIQLPKGMR
+546 IRIQVPKGTR
-556 IDDGGPVKKILP
+556 LDDGGPVKKILP
-568 EQILIETTPGRLIF
+568 ETMLIETTAGRIVF

-587 KGMPYYNKQQDK
+587 KGMPFYNKTQDK
-599 SGLRRVIADCFEFLD
+599 PGLRRVIADCFEYLD
-614 RRSTII
+614 RRSTIE
-620 VLDTIKEIGFRYSTI
+620 VLDSIKELGFKYSTL

-641 AADLYVP
+641 ASDLYVP
-648 EEKPA
+648 EEKA
-653 IIAEADKKA
+653 NIVNEADKKA
-662 IKFHKAYQRGLIT
+662 QKYQKAYQRGLIT
-675 ASEKHRNI
+675 ASEKHRNV
-683 VETWTHATEELSG
+683 VETWTHATEELSKA
-696 LLMDR
+696 LMDR
-701 LKNDTRHGVDYINPV
+701 LRNDTRYGSDYINPV
-716 YVMAKSGARGSVAQI
+716 FVMATSGARGSVAQV
-731 RQLCGI
+731 RQLAGI
-737 RGLMAKPNGD
+737 RGLMAKPNGE

-786 SGYLTRKLVDVAQDV
+786 SGYLTRKLVDVSQDV
-801 IVAQADCGTVGG
+801 IVSEVDCGTVGG
-813 ITKAVV
+813 ITKSVV
-819 YDGDAIKVTLADA
+819 YEGDLIKLSLADA
-832 ITGRV
+832 ITGRT

-842 VDIITDEVIVNE
+842 VDIITDEVIVRE
-854 NDIVSWETAK
+854 NDIISREKSKA
-864 KIEAMGFEK
+864 IEAMGFEK

-885 SGICQKCYGMDRSRG
+885 SGICQKCYGMDLSRG
-900 LVVELGVAVGIIAA
+900 LAVEMGVAVGIIAA

-956 LRTVTN
+956 LRTVINGEGKT
-962 SANDNVVLNRN
+962 VVLNRN
-973 GEIAIQDKNGRTIE
+973 GELAILDKNGRTIE

-994 SKLTIKDGATVEKG
+994 SVLTYPDGTVVEKG
-1008 ALVAEWEASSI
+1008 QMLAEWEAANI
-1019 PILSDVGG
+1019 PIISEIGG
-1027 TVRFEHII
+1027 IVRFEHVI

-1047 TGIINRIILEG
+1047 TGIINRVILEG

-1064 QVVLE
+1064 QVLLE
-1069 DASGKPVAHYP
+1069 DDDGKPIAHYP
-1080 IPEKASLSVVE
+1080 IPEKATLRVNE
-1091 GQSIAAGTLLAK
+1091 GQRIAGGTLLAS

-1129 PKDPA
+1129 PKEPA
-1134 VMAEIDGV
+1134 VMAEIDGL

-1150 GKRTLVLTGDSG
+1150 GKRTIVVRGDSG

-1188 LVDGVLVPKDLLRVV
+1188 LVDGVLVPKDLLRVC

-1212 LGEIQAVY
+1212 LAEIQAVY
-1220 RAQNVR
+1220 RAQNVK

-1232 EAIIRQMLRKVEV
+1232 ETIIRQMLRKVEV
-1245 NDPGDLPYLQG
+1245 LDPGDLPYLQG
-1256 QLLDKIRIREEN
+1256 QLVDKIRVREEN

-1273 EGRRPATYEPKLMGI
+1273 EGRKPATFEPKLMGI

-1317 GRRDHLLG
+1317 GRRDPLAG

-1333 HLIPCGTGFVTYK
+1333 HLIPCGTGFSTYK
-1346 GLGIDKLGEPVVIPQ
+1346 VLKIDKLGQPVVIAE
-1361 TADSLRAPVE
+1361 TAPIIRAPIQESV
-1371 HRFGERVVRQSE
+1371 
-1383 KEPLSADH
+1383 SAHD

>member
-1 MIDVVD
+1 MIDLLD
-7 PTNLQ
+7 PTTLQ

-114 FFKTMPSRLGTLL
+114 FFKTMPSRLGILL

-178 MGAEATQE
+178 MGAEAAQE
-186 LIRHLDTEKLIS
+186 LIRHLDIERLIS
-198 DLREELASTRAK
+198 ELREELGGTKAK

-225 LKTSGNDPQWMV
+225 LRSSGNDPQWMV
-237 MTVIPVIPP
+237 MTVVPVIPP

-272 YRNNRLKKLLELN
+272 YRNNRLKKLVELN

-356 GPALKL
+356 GPQLKL

-381 RQLKERGYAETVK
+381 RALKERGYAETVK

-493 HGNPIISADQDIVLG
+493 NGNPIISADQDIVLG
-508 CYFLTLAKEGQIGEG
+508 CYFLTLAKENQIGEG
-523 KIFSGFNEV
+523 KVFSGFNEV
-532 LMALDTNTVALHTL
+532 LMALDTKCVGLHSL
-546 VKIQLPKGMR
+546 IRIQMPKGHR
-556 IDDGGPVKKILP
+556 LDDGGPVKKILP
-568 EQILIETTPGRLIF
+568 ETTMVETTPGRMIF
-582 NEALP
+582 NDALP
-587 KGMPYYNKQQDK
+587 KGMPFYNKVQDK
-599 SGLRRVIADCFEFLD
+599 GGLRRVIADCFEYLD
-614 RRSTII
+614 RRSTIT
-620 VLDTIKEIGFRYSTI
+620 VLDSIKDLGFKFSTQ

-641 AADLYVP
+641 ASDLYVP
-648 EEKPA
+648 QEKSA
-653 IIAEADKKA
+653 IVAEADKKA
-662 IKFHKAYQRGLIT
+662 QKYQKAYQRGLIT

-683 VETWTHATEELSG
+683 VETWTHATEELSKA
-696 LLMDR
+696 LMERLRNDDR
-701 LKNDTRHGVDYINPV
+701 YGADYINPV
-716 YVMAKSGARGSVAQI
+716 YVMATSGARGSVAQI
-731 RQLCGI
+731 RQLAGI
-737 RGLMAKPNGD
+737 RGLMAKPNGE

-786 SGYLTRKLVDVAQDV
+786 SGYLTRKLVDVSQDV
-801 IVAQADCGTVGG
+801 IVSELDCGTVGG

-819 YDGDAIKVTLADA
+819 YEGDVIKVSLADA
-832 ITGRV
+832 ITGRT

-842 VDIITDEVIVNE
+842 VDIITDEVIVRENE
-854 NDIVSWETAK
+854 IVIREKAK
-864 KIEAMGFEK
+864 AVEAMGFEK

-885 SGICQKCYGMDRSRG
+885 SGICQKCYGMDLSRG
-900 LVVELGVAVGIIAA
+900 MVVELGVAAGIIAA

-948 PGKLVYEN
+948 PGKLIYEN
-956 LRTVTN
+956 LRTVLN
-962 SANDNVVLNRN
+962 GDNKVVVLNRN
-973 GEIAIQDKNGRTIE
+973 GELAIADKNGRTIE

-994 SKLTIKDGATVEKG
+994 STLNVVDGKVVEKG
-1008 ALVAEWEASSI
+1008 ALLAEWEAANI
-1019 PILSDVGG
+1019 PILSELSG

-1035 PEVTMREERDPA
+1035 PDVTMREERDPA
-1047 TGIINRIILEG
+1047 TGIINRVILEG

-1064 QVVLE
+1064 QVLLE
-1069 DASGKPVAHYP
+1069 DDDGKPIAHYP
-1080 IPEKASLSVVE
+1080 IPEKATLRVIE
-1091 GQSIAAGTLLAK
+1091 GQKISGGTLLAS

-1129 PKDPA
+1129 PKEPA
-1134 VMAEIDGV
+1134 VMAEIDGL

-1150 GKRTLVLTGDSG
+1150 GKRTIVVRGDSG

-1188 LVDGVLVPKDLLRVV
+1188 LVDGVLVPKDLLRVC

-1212 LGEIQAVY
+1212 LAEIQAVY
-1220 RAQNVR
+1220 RAQNVK

-1232 EAIIRQMLRKVEV
+1232 ETIIRQMLRKIEII
-1245 NDPGDLPYLQG
+1245 DPGDLPYLQG
-1256 QLLDKIRIREEN
+1256 QLVDKTRVREEN

-1273 EGRRPATYEPKLMGI
+1273 EGKRPATYEPKLMGI

-1317 GRRDHLLG
+1317 GRRDPLLG

-1346 GLGIDKLGEPVVIPQ
+1346 GVKIDKSGSPVAISEIP
-1361 TADSLRAPVE
+1361 TSIRPPVQE
-1371 HRFGERVVRQSE
+1371 SV
-1383 KEPLSADH
+1383 SAHD

>member
-1 MIDVVD
+1 MIDTTRSFVD
-7 PTNLQ
+7 SLQ

-21 RLASPE
+21 KLASPE

-39 PETINYRNYKAERDG
+39 PETINYRNFKAEREG

-72 KYSGVK
+72 KYCGIK

-127 GMKSSNLQQVV
+127 GIKSSNLQQVI

-152 LEYMEVLTEEQYR
+152 LDYMEVLTEEQYR
-165 KAQEKYGDDFKAM
+165 KAQEQYGDDFKAM
-178 MGAEATQE
+178 MGAEAVQE
-186 LIRHLDTEKLIS
+186 LIKHLDLDRLIS
-198 DLREELASTRAK
+198 ELREELAATKAK
-210 QKIEKIIKRLKLAEE
+210 QKQEKIIKRLKLAEE
-225 LKTSGNDPQWMV
+225 LKASGNDPQWMIL
-237 MTVIPVIPP
+237 TVIPVIPP

-272 YRNNRLKKLLELN
+272 YRNNRLKKLMELN
-285 APSIIIR
+285 APNIIVR
-292 NEKRMLQQAVDAL
+292 NENRMLQQAVDAL

-316 GSGNR
+316 GTGNR

-356 GPALKL
+356 GPRLKL

-369 SIILELFQPFII
+369 AIILELFSPFII
-381 RQLKERGYAETVK
+381 RALKERGFAETPK

-405 EVWEVLDDV
+405 EVWEVLDEV
-414 IKGRVVM
+414 IKGRVVL

-435 FEVVM
+435 FEPVM
-440 IDGSAIQLHPLV
+440 IDGCAIQLHPLV
-452 CQGFNADFDG
+452 CTGFNADFDG

-493 HGNPIISADQDIVLG
+493 NGNPIISADQDIVLG
-508 CYFLTLAKEGQIGEG
+508 CYFLTLAKEGRKGEG
-523 KIFSGFNEV
+523 KVFSSYAEV
-532 LMALDTNTVALHTL
+532 HLALDAGVIDLHALIKIPLPAGRL
-546 VKIQLPKGMR
+546 V
-556 IDDGGPVKKILP
+556 DDGGPVKKP
-568 EQILIETTPGRLIF
+568 WPGGLIETTAGRIIF
-582 NEALP
+582 DEVLP
-587 KGMPYYNKQQDK
+587 PGMPFYNKQQDK
-599 SGLRRVIADCFEFLD
+599 PGLRRVIADCFEYLD
-614 RRSTII
+614 RRNTIL
-620 VLDTIKEIGFRYSTI
+620 VLDRIKDLGFAYATK
-635 SGMSFG
+635 SGLSF
-641 AADLYVP
+641 AASDLLVP
-648 EEKPA
+648 EEKA
-653 IIAEADKKA
+653 KIVKQADEQA
-662 IKFHKAYQRGLIT
+662 QKFQKAYLRGIIT
-675 ASEKHRNI
+675 AKEKHRKV
-683 VETWTHATEELSG
+683 VEAWTHATEQMKRV
-696 LLMDR
+696 LMEQ
-701 LKNDTRHGVDYINPV
+701 LKNDQRFGPDYINPV
-716 YVMAKSGARGSVAQI
+716 YVMAKSGARGNETQV
-731 RQLCGI
+731 RQLCGL

-747 IIETPIRAN
+747 IIETPIRSN
-756 FREGLKVLEYFT
+756 FREGLKALEYFT

-801 IVAQADCGTVGG
+801 IITEPDCGTVGG

-819 YDGDAIKVTLADA
+819 YDGDTVKVPLSEAIR
-832 ITGRV
+832 GRT

-842 VDIITDEVIVNE
+842 VDIISDEIIVRENE
-854 NDIVSWETAK
+854 LITPEIAK
-864 KIEAMGFEK
+864 RIEALGFEK

-885 SGICQKCYGMDRSRG
+885 TGVCQKCYGMDLSRG
-900 LVVELGVAVGIIAA
+900 LLVELGVAIGIIAA

-927 TFHIGGVAGV
+927 TFHIGGVANA
-937 KTEDTNYKARK
+937 KAEETSYKAKRD
-948 PGKLVYEN
+948 GILCYEN
-956 LRTVTN
+956 LRTVVR
-962 SANDNVVLNRN
+962 SAESGGRGEIVVLNRN
-973 GEIAIQDKNGRTIE
+973 GELVIKDKNMRVIE

-994 SKLTIKDGATVEKG
+994 ARLHAGNGATVARG
-1008 ALVAEWEASSI
+1008 DLLAEWEAASI
-1019 PILSDVGG
+1019 PILCDVGG

-1035 PEVTMREERDPA
+1035 PEVTMREERDPN
-1047 TGIINRIILEG
+1047 TGLINRVILEG

-1064 QVVLE
+1064 QVVLV
-1069 DASGKPVAHYP
+1069 DADGKAIAHYP
-1080 IPEKASLSVVE
+1080 IPEKASLLVNE
-1091 GQSIAAGTLLAK
+1091 GDKVSPGTLLAK
-1103 TPREIAGTHDITGG
+1103 TPREIAGTQDITGG

-1134 VMAEIDGV
+1134 VLAELDGV
-1142 VDFGERKR
+1142 IDFGERKR
-1150 GKRTLVLTGDSG
+1150 GKRIIIVRSDTGV
-1162 TEVEHSIPQGK
+1162 EVEHPIPQGK
-1173 HYRVHKGDRVKAGDA
+1173 HYRVQKGDRVKAGDP
-1188 LVDGVLVPKDLLRVV
+1188 LVDGVKNPKEILRIE

-1212 LGEIQAVY
+1212 LSEIQAVY

-1232 EAIIRQMLRKVEV
+1232 EVIIRQMLRRVEII
-1245 NDPGDLPYLQG
+1245 DPGDLPYLPG
-1256 QLLDKIRIREEN
+1256 QLVDKIVIKEQN
-1268 QRALA
+1268 QRAIA
-1273 EGRRPATYEPKLMGI
+1273 AGKRPATYELKLMGI
-1288 TRAALQS
+1288 TRAALHS

-1317 GRRDHLLG
+1317 GRRDDLRG

-1333 HLIPCGTGFVTYK
+1333 HIIPCGTGFGVYRSLQLVKHGAPIATSAP
-1346 GLGIDKLGEPVVIPQ
+1346 LVSSAIPAAQ
-1361 TADSLRAPVE
+1361 PQESSRA
-1371 HRFGERVVRQSE
+1371 H
-1383 KEPLSADH
+1383 D

>member
-1 MIDVVD
+1 MIDHAHAD
-7 PTNLQ
+7 HAAIIQ

-114 FFKTMPSRLGTLL
+114 FFKTMPSRLGILL

-178 MGAEATQE
+178 MGAEAVQE
-186 LIRHLDTEKLIS
+186 LIRHLDLDKLIA
-198 DLREELASTRAK
+198 DLREELGGTRAK
-210 QKIEKIIKRLKLAEE
+210 QKIEKIIKRLRLSEE
-225 LKTSGNDPQWMV
+225 LKNSGNDPQWMILT
-237 MTVIPVIPP
+237 TVPVIPP

-272 YRNNRLKKLLELN
+272 YRNNRLKKLIELN
-285 APSIIIR
+285 APGIIIR

-356 GPALKL
+356 GPRLKL

-369 SIILELFQPFII
+369 AIILELYQPFII
-381 RQLKERGYAETVK
+381 RALKERGYAETVK

-435 FEVVM
+435 FEPVM
-440 IDGSAIQLHPLV
+440 IDGAAIQLHPLV

-493 HGNPIISADQDIVLG
+493 NGNPIISADQDIVLG
-508 CYFLTLAKEGQIGEG
+508 CYFLTLAKENQAGEG
-523 KIFSGFNEV
+523 KIFTGYNEV
-532 LMALDTNTVALHTL
+532 LMALDAGVVTLHSL
-546 VKIQLPKGMR
+546 IKMQMPKGTL
-556 IDDGGPVKKILP
+556 IDDGGPAKKTLP
-568 EQILIETTPGRLIF
+568 ATSLVETTPGRVVF
-582 NEALP
+582 SESLP
-587 KGMPYYNKQQDK
+587 KGMAFYNKLQDK
-599 SGLRRVIADCFEFLD
+599 PGLRRVIADCFQVLD
-614 RRSTII
+614 RRATID
-620 VLDTIKEIGFRYSTI
+620 VLDSIKEVGFRYSTV
-635 SGMSFG
+635 SGMSFA

-648 EEKPA
+648 DSKPT
-653 IIAEADKKA
+653 IIAEADKRAAKYM
-662 IKFHKAYQRGLIT
+662 KAYQRGLIT
-675 ASEKHRNI
+675 AAEKHRNVI
-683 VETWTHATEELSG
+683 EAWTHAADELSKA
-696 LLMDR
+696 LIEC
-701 LKNDTRHGVDYINPV
+701 LKTDQRFGAEYINPV
-716 YVMAKSGARGSVAQI
+716 YVMATSGARGSVAQI
-731 RQLCGI
+731 RQLCGM
-737 RGLMAKPNGD
+737 RGLMAKPNGE

-801 IVAQADCGTVGG
+801 IIAQPDCGTVGG
-813 ITKAVV
+813 VTKAVV
-819 YDGDAIKVTLADA
+819 YDGDAVKVSLAEGV
-832 ITGRV
+832 TGRT

-842 VDIITDEVIVNE
+842 VDIVTDEMIVQENE
-854 NDIVSWETAK
+854 IITRDKARA
-864 KIEAMGFEK
+864 IEAMGFEK

-885 SGICQKCYGMDRSRG
+885 TGICQKCYGMDLSRG
-900 LVVELGVAVGIIAA
+900 ITVEHGVATGIIAA

-927 TFHIGGVAGV
+927 TFHIGGITQRRVEETSYRAKKGGV
-937 KTEDTNYKARK
+937 
-948 PGKLVYEN
+948 LQYEN
-956 LRTVTN
+956 LRTVVNGQGQT
-962 SANDNVVLNRN
+962 VVLNRN
-973 GEIAIQDKNGRTIE
+973 GELVIQDKNGRVID

-994 SKLTIKDGATVEKG
+994 SMLQIKAGTALEKG
-1008 ALVAEWEASSI
+1008 AMLAEWEAANI
-1019 PILSDVGG
+1019 PILSEVGG
-1027 TVRFEHII
+1027 SVRFEHVI

-1047 TGIINRIILEG
+1047 TGIIHRVILEG

-1064 QVVLE
+1064 QIVL
-1069 DASGKPVAHYP
+1069 DDKDGHPIAHYP
-1080 IPEKASLSVVE
+1080 IPEKATLRVTE
-1091 GQSIAAGTLLAK
+1091 GQKITAGTLLAS

-1129 PKDPA
+1129 PKEPA

-1150 GKRTLVLTGDSG
+1150 GKRTIIIRGDSG

-1173 HYRVHKGDRVKAGDA
+1173 HYRVHKGDRVKAGDP
-1188 LVDGVLVPKDLLRVV
+1188 LVDGVLVPKDLLRVC

-1212 LGEIQAVY
+1212 LVEIQAVY

-1232 EAIIRQMLRKVEV
+1232 EIIIRQMLRKVEIL
-1245 NDPGDLPYLQG
+1245 DPGDLNYLQG
-1256 QLLDKIRIREEN
+1256 QIVDKIRIREEN

-1273 EGRRPATYEPKLMGI
+1273 DGKKPGTFEPKLMGI

-1317 GRRDHLLG
+1317 GRKDNLLG

-1333 HLIPCGTGFVTYK
+1333 HLIPCGTGFHTYR
-1346 GLGIDKLGEPVVIPQ
+1346 GLSIEKLGEPVVLPDVTTSIP
-1361 TADSLRAPVE
+1361 APVQE
-1371 HRFGERVVRQSE
+1371 SV
-1383 KEPLSADH
+1383 SAND

>member
-1 MIDVVD
+1 MIDLLD
-7 PTNLQ
+7 PTTLQ

-114 FFKTMPSRLGTLL
+114 FFKTMPSRLGILL

-178 MGAEATQE
+178 MGAEAAQE
-186 LIRHLDTEKLIS
+186 LIRHLDIERLIS
-198 DLREELASTRAK
+198 ELREELGGTKAK

-225 LKTSGNDPQWMV
+225 LRSSGNDPQWMV
-237 MTVIPVIPP
+237 MTVVPVIPP

-272 YRNNRLKKLLELN
+272 YRNNRLKKLVELN

-327 DMIKGKQGRFRENL
+327 DLIKGKQGRFRENL

-356 GPALKL
+356 GPQLKL

-381 RQLKERGYAETVK
+381 RALKERGYAETVK

-493 HGNPIISADQDIVLG
+493 NGNPIISADQDIVLG
-508 CYFLTLAKEGQIGEG
+508 CYFLTLAKENQIGEG
-523 KIFSGFNEV
+523 KVFSGFNEV
-532 LMALDTNTVALHTL
+532 LMAIDTKCVGLHTL
-546 VKIQLPKGMR
+546 IRIQMPKGHR
-556 IDDGGPVKKILP
+556 LDDGGPVKKVLA
-568 EQILIETTPGRLIF
+568 ETTLVETTPGRMIF
-582 NEALP
+582 NDALP
-587 KGMPYYNKQQDK
+587 KGMPFYNKVQDK
-599 SGLRRVIADCFEFLD
+599 GGLRRVIADCFEYLD
-614 RRSTII
+614 RRSTIT
-620 VLDTIKEIGFRYSTI
+620 VLDSIKELGFKFSTQ

-641 AADLYVP
+641 ASDLYVP
-648 EEKPA
+648 QEKAA
-653 IIAEADKKA
+653 IVAEADKKA
-662 IKFHKAYQRGLIT
+662 QKYQKAYQRGLIT

-683 VETWTHATEELSG
+683 VETWTHATEELSKA
-696 LLMDR
+696 LMERLRNDDR
-701 LKNDTRHGVDYINPV
+701 YGADYINPV
-716 YVMAKSGARGSVAQI
+716 YVMATSGARGSVAQI
-731 RQLCGI
+731 RQLAGI
-737 RGLMAKPNGD
+737 RGLMAKPNGE

-786 SGYLTRKLVDVAQDV
+786 SGYLTRKLVDVSQDV
-801 IVAQADCGTVGG
+801 IVSELDCGTVGG
-813 ITKAVV
+813 ITKSVV
-819 YDGDAIKVTLADA
+819 YEGDVIKVSLADA
-832 ITGRV
+832 ITGRT

-842 VDIITDEVIVNE
+842 VDIITDEVIVRENE
-854 NDIVSWETAK
+854 IVIRENAK
-864 KIEAMGFEK
+864 AVEAMGFEK
-873 IRVRSPLTCESK
+873 IRVRSPLTCESR
-885 SGICQKCYGMDRSRG
+885 SGICQKCYGMDLSRG
-900 LVVELGVAVGIIAA
+900 MVVELGVAAGIIAA
-914 QSIGEPGTQLTMR
+914 QSIGEPGTPLTMR

-948 PGKLVYEN
+948 PGKLIYEN
-956 LRTVTN
+956 LRTVLN
-962 SANDNVVLNRN
+962 GDNKVVVLNRN
-973 GEIAIQDKNGRTIE
+973 GELAIADKNGRTIE

-994 SKLTIKDGATVEKG
+994 STLNVVDGKIIEKG
-1008 ALVAEWEASSI
+1008 ALLAEWEAANI
-1019 PILSDVGG
+1019 PILSELGG

-1035 PEVTMREERDPA
+1035 PDVTMREERDPA

-1064 QVVLE
+1064 QVLLE
-1069 DASGKPVAHYP
+1069 DDDGKPVAHYP
-1080 IPEKASLSVVE
+1080 IPEKATLRVIE
-1091 GQSIAAGTLLAK
+1091 GQKISGGTLLAS

-1129 PKDPA
+1129 PKEPA
-1134 VMAEIDGV
+1134 VMAEIDGL

-1150 GKRTLVLTGDSG
+1150 GKRTIVVRGDSG

-1188 LVDGVLVPKDLLRVV
+1188 LVDGVLVPKDLLRVC

-1212 LGEIQAVY
+1212 LAEIQAVY
-1220 RAQNVR
+1220 RAQNVK

-1232 EAIIRQMLRKVEV
+1232 ETIIRQMLRKIEII
-1245 NDPGDLPYLQG
+1245 DPGDLPYLQG
-1256 QLLDKIRIREEN
+1256 QLVDKTRVREEN

-1273 EGRRPATYEPKLMGI
+1273 EGKRPATYEPKLMGI

-1317 GRRDHLLG
+1317 GRRDPLLG

-1346 GLGIDKLGEPVVIPQ
+1346 GVKIDKNAPPVAMSEIP
-1361 TADSLRAPVE
+1361 ASIRPPVQE
-1371 HRFGERVVRQSE
+1371 SV
-1383 KEPLSADH
+1383 SAHD

>member
-1 MIDVVD
+1 MIDLLAD
-7 PTNLQ
+7 QNATQ

-152 LEYMEVLTEEQYR
+152 LEYMEVLTEDQFR
-165 KAQEKYGDDFKAM
+165 KAQDKYGDDFKAM
-178 MGAEATQE
+178 MGAEAVQE
-186 LIRHLDTEKLIS
+186 LIRHLDLDKLIA
-198 DLREELASTRAK
+198 DLREELTGTRAK
-210 QKIEKIIKRLKLAEE
+210 QKIEKLIKRLKLTEE
-225 LKTSGNDPQWMV
+225 LKNSGNDPQWMV
-237 MTVIPVIPP
+237 MTTVPVIPP

-272 YRNNRLKKLLELN
+272 YRNNRLKKLVELN
-285 APSIIIR
+285 APGIIIR

-356 GPALKL
+356 GPRLKL

-369 SIILELFQPFII
+369 AIILELFQPFII
-381 RQLKERGYAETVK
+381 RALKERGYAETVK

-435 FEVVM
+435 FEPVM

-452 CQGFNADFDG
+452 CAGFNADFDG

-478 ARVLMLSTNNIFSPS
+478 ARVLMLSTNNIFSPA

-508 CYFLTLAKEGQIGEG
+508 CYFLTLSKEGQPGEG
-523 KIFSGFNEV
+523 KVFTGFEEV
-532 LMALDTNTVALHTL
+532 LMALDAKVVSLHSL
-546 VKIQLPKGMR
+546 IKILLPKGHL
-556 IDDGGPVKKILP
+556 IDDGGPVKKTLEKDLI
-568 EQILIETTPGRLIF
+568 IETTPGRMVF
-582 NEALP
+582 NQALP
-587 KGMPYYNKQQDK
+587 KGMPYYNKLQDK
-599 SGLRRVIADCFEFLD
+599 GGLRRVIADCFMYLD
-614 RRSTII
+614 RKNTID
-620 VLDTIKEIGFRYSTI
+620 VLDSIKDLGFKYSTI
-635 SGMSFG
+635 SGMSF
-641 AADLYVP
+641 AIADLYVP
-648 EEKPA
+648 EEKPE
-653 IIAEADKKA
+653 IVGEADKRAMKYQ
-662 IKFHKAYQRGLIT
+662 KAYQRGLIT
-675 ASEKHRNI
+675 SQERHRNVI
-683 VETWTHATEELSG
+683 EAWTHATEELSRK
-696 LLMDR
+696 LMDR
-701 LKNDTRHGVDYINPV
+701 LKEDRRFGPDYINPV
-716 YVMAKSGARGSVAQI
+716 YLMATSGARGSVAQV
-731 RQLCGI
+731 RQLCGM
-737 RGLMAKPNGD
+737 RGLMAKPNGE

-801 IVAQADCGTVGG
+801 IITEEDCGTVGG
-813 ITKAVV
+813 VTKAVV
-819 YDGDAIKVTLADA
+819 YDGDLVKVTLAEA

-842 VDIITDEVIVNE
+842 VDIITDEVVVRE
-854 NDIVSWETAK
+854 NDIISRDAARA
-864 KIEAMGFEK
+864 IEGLGFEK

-885 SGICQKCYGMDRSRG
+885 SGICQKCYGMDLSRG
-900 LVVELGVAVGIIAA
+900 FQVEPGTAAGIIAA

-927 TFHIGGVAGV
+927 TFHIGGVAST
-937 KTEDTNYKARK
+937 KAEETSYKLK
-948 PGKLVYEN
+948 KDGIVQYEN
-956 LRTVTN
+956 LRTVVN
-962 SANDNVVLNRN
+962 SDGKKVVLNRN
-973 GEIAIQDKNGRTIE
+973 GEMVILDKNKRAID

-994 SKLTIKDGATVEKG
+994 SALLVDDEAEVKRGTV
-1008 ALVAEWEASSI
+1008 LAEWEAANI
-1019 PILSDVGG
+1019 PILSDLGG
-1027 TVRFEHII
+1027 IVRFEHVI

-1047 TGIINRIILEG
+1047 TGIVNRVILEG

-1069 DASGKPVAHYP
+1069 GKDGKPIAHYP
-1080 IPEKASLSVVE
+1080 IPEKATLRVAE
-1091 GQSIAAGTLLAK
+1091 GQEISAGTLLAS
-1103 TPREIAGTHDITGG
+1103 TPREMAGVHDITGG

-1134 VMAEIDGV
+1134 VMAEIDGLV
-1142 VDFGERKR
+1142 EFGDRKR
-1150 GKRTLVLTGDSG
+1150 GKRTIIVKGDSG
-1162 TEVEHSIPQGK
+1162 TEVEHAIPQGK
-1173 HYRVHKGDRVKAGDA
+1173 HYRVHRGDRVRAGEP
-1188 LVDGVLVPKDLLRVV
+1188 LVDGVLGPKDLLRIS

-1212 LGEIQAVY
+1212 LAEIQAVY

-1232 EAIIRQMLRKVEV
+1232 ESIVRQMLRKVEV
-1245 NDPGDLPYLQG
+1245 VDSGDLPYLPG
-1256 QLLDKIRIREEN
+1256 QIIDKIRIREAN
-1268 QRALA
+1268 QRAIA
-1273 EGRRPATYEPKLMGI
+1273 EGKKPATFEPKLMGI

-1311 ADAALA
+1311 ADASLA
-1317 GRRDHLLG
+1317 GRVDHLIG

-1333 HLIPCGTGFVTYK
+1333 HLIPCGTGFSIYK
-1346 GLGIDKLGEPVVIPQ
+1346 EVQIEKLGEPIVLPEGP
-1361 TADSLRAPVE
+1361 ASLPAPIQESV
-1371 HRFGERVVRQSE
+1371 
-1383 KEPLSADH
+1383 SAHD

>member
-1 MIDVVD
+1 MIDLAEQS
-7 PTNLQ
+7 LQ

-114 FFKTMPSRLGTLL
+114 FFKTMPSRLGILL

-178 MGAEATQE
+178 MGAEAVQE
-186 LIRHLDTEKLIS
+186 LIRHLDIEKLIG
-198 DLREELASTRAK
+198 DLRQELAGTKAK
-210 QKIEKIIKRLKLAEE
+210 QKIEKIIKRLKLSEE
-225 LKTSGNDPQWMV
+225 IKSSGNDPQWMV
-237 MTVIPVIPP
+237 MTVVPVIPP

-272 YRNNRLKKLLELN
+272 YRNNRLKKLIELN

-356 GPALKL
+356 GPRLKL

-493 HGNPIISADQDIVLG
+493 NGNPIISADQDIVLG
-508 CYFLTLAKEGQIGEG
+508 CYFLTMAQEKQPGEG
-523 KIFSGFNEV
+523 KVFSGFNEV
-532 LMALDTNTVALHTL
+532 LMALDTGTVTLHSL
-546 VKIQLPKGMR
+546 IKIQLLKGSR
-556 IDDGGPVKKILP
+556 IDDGGPVKKMLP
-568 EQILIETTPGRLIF
+568 ETVLVETTPGRIIF

-587 KGMPYYNKQQDK
+587 KGMPFYNKLQDK
-599 SGLRRVIADCFEFLD
+599 QGLRRVIADCFEYLD
-614 RRSTII
+614 RRSTIT
-620 VLDTIKEIGFRYSTI
+620 VLDTIKDVGFKYSTL

-641 AADLYVP
+641 ASDLYVP
-648 EEKPA
+648 EEKVA
-653 IIAEADKKA
+653 IIAEADKKSQ
-662 IKFHKAYQRGLIT
+662 KFHKAYQRGLIT
-675 ASEKHRNI
+675 ASEKHRNV

-696 LLMDR
+696 VLMER
-701 LKNDTRHGVDYINPV
+701 LKNDTRYGKEYINPV

-731 RQLCGI
+731 RQLAGI
-737 RGLMAKPNGD
+737 RGLMAKPNGE

-801 IVAQADCGTVGG
+801 IVSEHDCGTVGG
-813 ITKAVV
+813 VTKAVV
-819 YDGDAIKVTLADA
+819 YDGDQIKVTLADA
-832 ITGRV
+832 ITGRT

-842 VDIITDEVIVNE
+842 VDIITDEVIVMENE
-854 NDIVSWETAK
+854 IVSREKAK
-864 KIEAMGFEK
+864 IVEGMGFEK
-873 IRVRSPLTCESK
+873 IRVRSPLTCQSK
-885 SGICQKCYGMDRSRG
+885 SGICQKCYGMDLSRG
-900 LVVELGVAVGIIAA
+900 LMVEMGVAAGIIAA

-948 PGKLVYEN
+948 PGTLVYEN

-962 SANDNVVLNRN
+962 GAGDNVVLNRN
-973 GEIAIQDKNGRTIE
+973 GEVIINDTNGRTIE

-994 SKLTIKDGATVEKG
+994 SKLNVKDGALLEKG
-1008 ALVAEWEASSI
+1008 TLIAEWEAANI
-1019 PILSDVGG
+1019 PILSDVSGI
-1027 TVRFEHII
+1027 VRFEHII

-1047 TGIINRIILEG
+1047 TGIVNRIILEG

-1064 QVVLE
+1064 QVLLE
-1069 DASGKPVAHYP
+1069 DENGKPIAHYP
-1080 IPEKASLSVVE
+1080 VPEKATLRVVE
-1091 GQSIAAGTLLAK
+1091 GQKIPGGTLLAS

-1134 VMAEIDGV
+1134 VMAELDGEI
-1142 VDFGERKR
+1142 DFGERKR
-1150 GKRTLVLTGDSG
+1150 GKRTIVIRGESG

-1188 LVDGVLVPKDLLRVV
+1188 LVDGVLVPKDLLRVC

-1232 EAIIRQMLRKVEV
+1232 ETIIRQMLRKVEI

-1256 QLLDKIRIREEN
+1256 QLVDKIRVREEN

-1273 EGRRPATYEPKLMGI
+1273 EGKRAGTFEPKLMGI

-1317 GRRDHLLG
+1317 GRRDGLLG

-1333 HLIPCGTGFVTYK
+1333 HLIPCGTGFITYK
-1346 GLGIDKLGEPVVIPQ
+1346 GIKIEKLGAPVVIEPLP
-1361 TADSLRAPVE
+1361 ASIRPPVE
-1371 HRFGERVVRQSE
+1371 TRFGEKTEVRFAD
-1383 KEPLSADH
+1383 KESISADH